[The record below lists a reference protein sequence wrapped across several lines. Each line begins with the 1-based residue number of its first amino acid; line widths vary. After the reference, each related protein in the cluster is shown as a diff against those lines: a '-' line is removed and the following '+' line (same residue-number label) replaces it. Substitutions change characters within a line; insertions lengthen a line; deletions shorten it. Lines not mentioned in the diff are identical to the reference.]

1 MEGWWE
7 IMKVKNKA
15 YIRSLAKNILNANKS
30 RRNILLLAIALTSIL
45 FTSLFSVALGLG
57 KSMETQTMKTI
68 GTISHGSFKDISD
81 EDVEILTHDK
91 DIKDFSVREKVGILD
106 DEKVMAELS
115 YMDKKGFE
123 WSLIE
128 KVKGKFP
135 EKENEVFLDIST
147 AKKLGYK
154 GEIGE
159 EIEVPF
165 KIEKAY
171 TGEVIEK
178 KSDKFI
184 ISGTFQNPIDSNVGV
199 GQIYLSK
206 AYVDKLSIP
215 KNNSDLEVMLNNS
228 FKIGDKLLKIA
239 ERNGYKV
246 ADNPGN
252 LSDKEIRIGVNFAYL
267 LSGDSSFDFKTF
279 LPFLAFLILVIV
291 AGYLII
297 NNIFKISVNEDI
309 KLLGL
314 LKTIGM
320 TKPQIKKLVHLES
333 LAVALPAIIV
343 GDIVGISIGKIILNK
358 IFANNEMLTDVKLSI
373 IVIILI
379 ILFSTAFTL
388 LTVFLSVMRPAR
400 YAAKVSPIDA
410 SRYNEIQIKKKYKSE
425 DISLGKLAR
434 RQVFS
439 NKFRFISIVL
449 SISLSA
455 VILNSVLTYTGNIDL
470 EKGISDVIATDYN
483 IASPKY
489 FRYMYSGSEDSI
501 KDNFIDE
508 IENQKGFKA
517 GGALYYYGYEYDYQ
531 DIKIE
536 DNKVAPIL
544 LGIDDYLIN
553 KQKFIDG
560 EFDKD
565 KWQTG
570 NYIIIGEY
578 GDKKSAF
585 KAGDKIKINVKN
597 KIKEVQVMG
606 KVEYNFSIG
615 LRYFPVIKEDV
626 NDESSPTLGLEYIY
640 MNPNEYKELTGDQSI
655 MSYGFDVEDSEKENF
670 DKLLK
675 SFENNPDFSYDS
687 RDLQIKSFKDFKN
700 LIEFVGYSLSIVLF
714 LISVLNFINIIAT
727 EILRNMVNLS
737 ILEAIGMT
745 KRNIKK
751 YLIKK
756 NLIYSISSLVFSF
769 IVMLLVDKFILIDFM
784 AETKWTSY
792 KFVIMPLILVNFVN
806 IIIGII
812 FTGGFYEKHSQN
824 SLVDR
829 IRSLE

>member
-1 MEGWWE
+1 
-7 IMKVKNKA
+7 
-15 YIRSLAKNILNANKS
+15 
-30 RRNILLLAIALTSIL
+30 
-45 FTSLFSVALGLG
+45 
-57 KSMETQTMKTI
+57 METQTMKTI
-68 GTISHGSFKDISD
+68 GTISHGSFKELSDKDIS
-81 EDVEILTHDK
+81 ILSKDK
-91 DIKDFSVREKVGILD
+91 DIKEFSIREKVGILD
-106 DEKVMAELS
+106 DEKISAELS
-115 YMDKKGFE
+115 YIDKNGFE

-135 EKENEVFLDIST
+135 EKENDVFIDLAT

-165 KIEKAY
+165 TIEKPY
-171 TGEVIEK
+171 TGEIIEK

-206 AYVDKLSIP
+206 AYVYKLSLP
-215 KNNSDLEVMLNNS
+215 KNNKDVEVMLKNS
-228 FKIGDKLLKIA
+228 FMIRDKLLKIA

-246 ADNPGN
+246 VDDPGN

-267 LSGDSSFDFKTF
+267 LSGDNSFDFKTF
-279 LPFLAFLILVIV
+279 LPFLSFLILVMV

-333 LAVALPAIIV
+333 LAASLPSIIV

-358 IFANNEMLTDVKLSI
+358 IFANNEMLTDVKLSPA
-373 IVIILI
+373 VIILI

-400 YAAKVSPIDA
+400 FASKISPIDA
-410 SRYNEIQIKKKYKSE
+410 SRYNEIEIKNKYKSE

-470 EKGISDVIATDYN
+470 EKGISDVIVTDYN

-489 FRYMYSGSEDSI
+489 FRYMYLGSEEGID
-501 KDNFIDE
+501 KKFIDE
-508 IENQKGFKA
+508 IENHKGFKG
-517 GGALYYYGYEYDYQ
+517 GGALYSSGYEYAYP

-536 DNKVAPIL
+536 DHKVAPIL

-560 EFDKD
+560 EFDKE

-570 NYIIIGEY
+570 NYVIIGEY

-597 KIKEVQVMG
+597 KVKEVQVMG
-606 KVEYNFSIG
+606 KVEYNFSNG
-615 LRYFPVIKEDV
+615 LRYFTVIKEDI
-626 NDESSPTLGLEYIY
+626 NDESSPTLSLEYIY
-640 MNPNEYKELTGDQSI
+640 MNPNEYKELTGDESI

-670 DKLLK
+670 DNLLK
-675 SFENNPDFSYDS
+675 TFENEPDFSYDS
-687 RDLQIKSFKDFKN
+687 RDLQIKSTMEFKS
-700 LIEFVGYSLSIVLF
+700 LIEFAGYSLSIVLF
-714 LISVLNFINIIAT
+714 LISVLNFINVIAT

-745 KRNIKK
+745 KKNIKK
-751 YLIKK
+751 YLVKK
-756 NLIYSISSLVFSF
+756 NLIYSLCGLIFSF
-769 IVMLLVDKFILIDFM
+769 LIMILVDKFILMDFM
-784 AETKWTSY
+784 EQTQWTSY
-792 KFVIMPLILVNFVN
+792 KFVILPLILVNSVN

-812 FTGGFYEKHSQN
+812 FTGRFYEKHSNN

>member
-15 YIRSLAKNILNANKS
+15 YIVRLSKNILNANKS

-68 GTISHGSFKDISD
+68 GTISHGSFKELSDKDIN
-81 EDVEILTHDK
+81 ILSKDK
-91 DIKDFSVREKVGILD
+91 DIKEFSIREKVGILD
-106 DEKVMAELS
+106 DEKISAELS
-115 YMDKKGFE
+115 YIDKNGYE

-128 KVKGKFP
+128 KVKGKLP
-135 EKENEVFLDIST
+135 EKEKEVFIDIAT

-159 EIEVPF
+159 EIEIPF
-165 KIEKAY
+165 NIEKPY
-171 TGEVIEK
+171 IGEIIEK
-178 KSDKFI
+178 RSDKFI

-206 AYVDKLSIP
+206 AYVDRLSLP
-215 KNNSDLEVMLNNS
+215 ENNKDLEVMLKNS
-228 FKIGDKLLKIA
+228 FMIRDKLLKIA
-239 ERNGYKV
+239 ERNGYRV

-252 LSDKEIRIGVNFAYL
+252 LSDKEIRIGVNFAYPF
-267 LSGDSSFDFKTF
+267 SGDNSFDFNTF
-279 LPFLAFLILVIV
+279 LPYLAFLILVIV

-333 LAVALPAIIV
+333 LAASIPSIIV
-343 GDIVGISIGKIILNK
+343 GDIVGISIGKVILNK
-358 IFANNEMLTDVKLSI
+358 IFANNEMLTDVKLSL

-410 SRYNEIQIKKKYKSE
+410 SRYNETTIKKKYKSE
-425 DISLGKLAR
+425 NISLGKLAR

-489 FRYMYSGSEDSI
+489 FRYMYLGSEEGI
-501 KDNFIDE
+501 DNKFIDE
-508 IENQKGFKA
+508 IENYKGFKG
-517 GGALYYYGYEYDYQ
+517 GGALYYYGYEYDYP

-553 KQKFIDG
+553 KQKFTEG
-560 EFDKD
+560 EFDKE
-565 KWQTG
+565 KWESG
-570 NYIIIGEY
+570 NYVIIGEY
-578 GDKKSAF
+578 GDKKSSF
-585 KAGDKIKINVKN
+585 KPGDKIKINVKN

-606 KVEYNFSIG
+606 KLEYNFSNG
-615 LRYFPVIKEDV
+615 LRYFPIIKEDI
-626 NDESSPTLGLEYIY
+626 NDQSSSTLGLEYIY
-640 MNPNEYKELTGDQSI
+640 MNPNEHNKLIGDKSI

-675 SFENNPDFSYDS
+675 SFENEPDFSYDS
-687 RDLQIKSFKDFKN
+687 RDLQIKSIMNFKN
-700 LIEFVGYSLSIVLF
+700 LIEFAGYSLSIVLF
-714 LISVLNFINIIAT
+714 LISVLNFINVIAT

-745 KRNIKK
+745 KKNIKK
-751 YLIKK
+751 YLVKK

-769 IVMLLVDKFILIDFM
+769 IVMLLVNKFILIDFM
-784 AETKWTSY
+784 EETKWTSY
-792 KFVIMPLILVNFVN
+792 KFVIMPLIIVNFVN

-812 FTGGFYEKHSQN
+812 FTGKFYEKHSQN

-829 IRSLE
+829 IKSLE

>member
-1 MEGWWE
+1 
-7 IMKVKNKA
+7 MKVKNKA
-15 YIRSLAKNILNANKS
+15 YIRMLAKNILNANKS

-68 GTISHGSFKDISD
+68 GTISHGSFKELS
-81 EDVEILTHDK
+81 DK
-91 DIKDFSVREKVGILD
+91 DINILSKDKYIKEFSIREKVGILD
-106 DEKVMAELS
+106 DEKISAELS
-115 YMDKKGFE
+115 YMDKNGYE

-135 EKENEVFLDIST
+135 EKENDAFIDLAT

-165 KIEKAY
+165 NIEKSY
-171 TGEVIEK
+171 KGEIIEK
-178 KSDKFI
+178 RSEKFI

-206 AYVDKLSIP
+206 AYVDKLSLP
-215 KNNSDLEVMLNNS
+215 ENNKDLEVMLKNS
-228 FKIGDKLLKIA
+228 FMIRDKLLKIA

-246 ADNPGN
+246 ADIPGN

-279 LPFLAFLILVIV
+279 LPFLAFLILVMV

-297 NNIFKISVNEDI
+297 NNIFKISVNEDV

-333 LAVALPAIIV
+333 LAVALPSIIV

-358 IFANNEMLTDVKLSI
+358 IFLSNEMLTDVRLSLM
-373 IVIILI
+373 VIILI

-388 LTVFLSVMRPAR
+388 ITVFLSVMRPAR
-400 YAAKVSPIDA
+400 FAAKVSPIDA
-410 SRYNEIQIKKKYKSE
+410 SRYNETTIKKKYKSE
-425 DISLGKLAR
+425 NISLGKLAR

-439 NKFRFISIVL
+439 NKFRFISIIL
-449 SISLSA
+449 SMSLSA

-489 FRYMYSGSEDSI
+489 FRYMYSGSEDGI
-501 KDNFIDE
+501 NEKYIGE
-508 IENQKGFKA
+508 IENHKGFKS
-517 GGALYYYGYEYDYQ
+517 GGALYAYGYEYTYP

-560 EFDKD
+560 EFDKE
-565 KWQTG
+565 KWLSG
-570 NYIIIGEY
+570 NYVIIGEY
-578 GDKKSAF
+578 EDKKSAF
-585 KAGDKIKINVKN
+585 KVGDKIKINVNSKV
-597 KIKEVQVMG
+597 KEVQVMG
-606 KVEYNFSIG
+606 KIEYNFSNG
-615 LRYFPVIKEDV
+615 LRYFPVIKEDI
-626 NDESSPTLGLEYIY
+626 NNESSPTLGLEYIY

-670 DKLLK
+670 DNLLK
-675 SFENNPDFSYDS
+675 TFENEPDFSYDS

-714 LISVLNFINIIAT
+714 LISVLNFINVIAT

-745 KRNIKK
+745 KQNIKK

-756 NLIYSISSLVFSF
+756 NLIYSISSLIFSF
-769 IVMLLVDKFILIDFM
+769 IVMLLVNKFILMDFM
-784 AETKWTSY
+784 EQTQWTSY
-792 KFVIMPLILVNFVN
+792 KFVIMPLILVNLVN
-806 IIIGII
+806 IIIGIL
-812 FTGGFYEKHSQN
+812 FTGRFYEKHSQN

>member
-1 MEGWWE
+1 
-7 IMKVKNKA
+7 MKVKNKA
-15 YIRSLAKNILNANKS
+15 YIRHLAKNILNANKS

-57 KSMETQTMKTI
+57 KSIETQTMKTI
-68 GTISHGSFKDISD
+68 GTISHGSFKELSDKDIN
-81 EDVEILTHDK
+81 ILSKDK
-91 DIKDFSVREKVGILD
+91 DIKEFSIREKVGILD

-135 EKENEVFLDIST
+135 EKENEVFIDTAT

-165 KIEKAY
+165 KIEKPY
-171 TGEVIEK
+171 TGEIIEK

-206 AYVDKLSIP
+206 AYVDKLSLP
-215 KNNSDLEVMLNNS
+215 ENNNDVEVMLKNS
-228 FKIGDKLLKIA
+228 FMIRDKLLKIA
-239 ERNGYKV
+239 DRNGYKV
-246 ADNPGN
+246 ADNPGV
-252 LSDKEIRIGVNFAYL
+252 LLDKEVRIGVNFAYL
-267 LSGDSSFDFKTF
+267 LSGDNSFDFNTF
-279 LPFLAFLILVIV
+279 LPYLAFLILVMV

-320 TKPQIKKLVHLES
+320 TKPQIKKLVHLQSIAAS
-333 LAVALPAIIV
+333 LPSIIV

-358 IFANNEMLTDVKLSI
+358 IFANNEMLTDVKLSLT
-373 IVIILI
+373 VIILI

-388 LTVFLSVMRPAR
+388 LTVFLSVMKPAR

-410 SRYNEIQIKKKYKSE
+410 SRYNETTIKKKYKSE
-425 DISLGKLAR
+425 NISLGKLAR

-439 NKFRFISIVL
+439 NKFRFISIIL
-449 SISLSA
+449 SMSLSA

-470 EKGISDVIATDYN
+470 EKGISDVISTDYN

-489 FRYMYSGSEDSI
+489 FRYMYLGSEEGID
-501 KDNFIDE
+501 KTFIDK

-517 GGALYYYGYEYDYQ
+517 GGALYYYGYEYAYPS
-531 DIKIE
+531 IKIE

-560 EFDKD
+560 EFDKN
-565 KWQTG
+565 KWKTG
-570 NYIIIGEY
+570 NYVIIGEY
-578 GDKKSAF
+578 GDKKSSF
-585 KAGDKIKINVKN
+585 KTGDKIKINVKN

-606 KVEYNFSIG
+606 KFEYNFSNG
-615 LRYFPVIKEDV
+615 LRYFPVIKENI
-626 NDESSPTLGLEYIY
+626 NDQSSPTLGLEYIY
-640 MNPNEYKELTGDQSI
+640 MNPNEYNKLTGDESI

-670 DKLLK
+670 DELLK
-675 SFENNPDFSYDS
+675 SFENDPGFSYDS
-687 RDLQIKSFKDFKN
+687 RELQIKSIMDFKN
-700 LIEFVGYSLSIVLF
+700 LIEFAGYSLSIVLF
-714 LISVLNFINIIAT
+714 LISVLNFINVIAT

-745 KRNIKK
+745 KKNIKK
-751 YLIKK
+751 YLVKK
-756 NLIYSISSLVFSF
+756 NLIYSLCGLVFSF
-769 IVMLLVDKFILIDFM
+769 IIILLVDKFILMDFM
-784 AETKWTSY
+784 AATKWTSY

-806 IIIGII
+806 IIIGIL
-812 FTGGFYEKHSQN
+812 FTGRFYEKHSQN

>member
-1 MEGWWE
+1 MN
-7 IMKVKNKA
+7 VNNKA
-15 YIRSLAKNILNANKS
+15 YIRRLAKSTLNANKS

-68 GTISHGSFKDISD
+68 GTISHGSFKELSDKDIS
-81 EDVEILTHDK
+81 ILSKDK
-91 DIKDFSVREKVGILD
+91 DIKEFSIREKVGILD
-106 DEKVMAELS
+106 DEKISAELS
-115 YMDKKGFE
+115 YMDKNGYE

-135 EKENEVFLDIST
+135 EKENDAFIDLAT

-159 EIEVPF
+159 EIEIPF
-165 KIEKAY
+165 KIEKPY
-171 TGEVIEK
+171 TGEIIEK

-184 ISGTFQNPIDSNVGV
+184 IYGTFQNPIDSNVGV

-206 AYVDKLSIP
+206 AYVDKLSLP
-215 KNNSDLEVMLNNS
+215 ENNNDVEVMLKNS
-228 FKIGDKLLKIA
+228 FMIRNKLLKIA

-246 ADNPGN
+246 VDDPGN
-252 LSDKEIRIGVNFAYL
+252 LSDKEIRIGVNFAYIF
-267 LSGDSSFDFKTF
+267 SGDSSFDFKTF

-343 GDIVGISIGKIILNK
+343 GDIVGISIGKVILNK
-358 IFANNEMLTDVKLSI
+358 IFANNEMLTDVKLSLM
-373 IVIILI
+373 VIILI

-410 SRYNEIQIKKKYKSE
+410 SRYNETTIKKKYKSE

-470 EKGISDVIATDYN
+470 EKGISDVIVTDYN

-489 FRYMYSGSEDSI
+489 FRYMYSGSEDGI

-517 GGALYYYGYEYDYQ
+517 GGALYYYGYEYSYP

-565 KWQTG
+565 KWKTG

-578 GDKKSAF
+578 GDKKSSF
-585 KAGDKIKINVKN
+585 KSGDKINIKVNN
-597 KIKEVQVMG
+597 KVKEVQVMG
-606 KVEYNFSIG
+606 KVEYNFSNG
-615 LRYFPVIKEDV
+615 LRYFPVIKEDI
-626 NDESSPTLGLEYIY
+626 NDESSPTLSLEYIY
-640 MNPNEYKELTGDQSI
+640 MKPNEYKELTGDKSI

-670 DKLLK
+670 DNLLK
-675 SFENNPDFSYDS
+675 TFENEPDFSYDS
-687 RDLQIKSFKDFKN
+687 RDLQIKSTMEFKS
-700 LIEFVGYSLSIVLF
+700 LIEFSGYSLSIVLF
-714 LISVLNFINIIAT
+714 LISVLNFINVIAT

-745 KRNIKK
+745 KKNIKK
-751 YLIKK
+751 YLVKK
-756 NLIYSISSLVFSF
+756 NLIYSLCGLIFSF
-769 IVMLLVDKFILIDFM
+769 LIMLLVDKFILMDFM
-784 AETKWTSY
+784 EQTQWTSY
-792 KFVIMPLILVNFVN
+792 KFVILPLILVNSVN

-812 FTGGFYEKHSQN
+812 FTGRFYEKHSNN

>member
-1 MEGWWE
+1 
-7 IMKVKNKA
+7 MKVKNRA
-15 YIRSLAKNILNANKS
+15 YIKRLAKNILNANKS

-57 KSMETQTMKTI
+57 KSMETQTMKTV
-68 GTISHGSFKDISD
+68 GSISHGSFKELSD

-91 DIKDFSVREKVGILD
+91 DIKDFSVRKKVGILD
-106 DEKVMAELS
+106 DEKISAELS

-135 EKENEVFLDIST
+135 EKENDVFIDLAT

-165 KIEKAY
+165 TIEKPY
-171 TGEVIEK
+171 TGEIIKK
-178 KSDKFI
+178 KSEKFI

-206 AYVDKLSIP
+206 AYVDKLSLP
-215 KNNSDLEVMLNNS
+215 ENNKDLEVMLKNS
-228 FKIGDKLLKIA
+228 FMIRDKLLKIA
-239 ERNGYKV
+239 EKNGYKV
-246 ADNPGN
+246 VNDPGN
-252 LSDKEIRIGVNFAYL
+252 LSDKEIRTGVNFAYL

-279 LPFLAFLILVIV
+279 LPFLAFLILVMV

-320 TKPQIKKLVHLES
+320 TKPQIKRLIHLES
-333 LAVALPAIIV
+333 LAVALPSIII

-358 IFANNEMLTDVKLSI
+358 IFANNEMLTDVKLSLT
-373 IVIILI
+373 VIILI
-379 ILFSTAFTL
+379 ILFSTVFTL

-410 SRYNEIQIKKKYKSE
+410 SRYNETTIKKKYKSE
-425 DISLGKLAR
+425 NISLGKLAR
-434 RQVFS
+434 RQIFS

-449 SISLSA
+449 SMSLSA

-470 EKGISDVIATDYN
+470 EKGISDVISTDYN

-489 FRYMYSGSEDSI
+489 FRYMYLCSEEGID
-501 KDNFIDE
+501 KKFIDE
-508 IENQKGFKA
+508 IENHKGYKS
-517 GGALYYYGYEYDYQ
+517 GGALYSSGYEHTYPE
-531 DIKIE
+531 IKIE
-536 DNKVAPIL
+536 DNKVAPL
-544 LGIDDYLIN
+544 LFGMDDYLIN

-560 EFDKD
+560 DFDKE

-570 NYIIIGEY
+570 NYIIIGEH

-585 KAGDKIKINVKN
+585 KTGDKIKINVKN
-597 KIKEVQVMG
+597 KVKEVQVMG
-606 KVEYNFSIG
+606 KIDYNFSNG
-615 LRYFPVIKEDV
+615 LRYFLVVKEDI
-626 NDESSPTLGLEYIY
+626 NDESSPTLSLEYIY
-640 MNPNEYKELTGDQSI
+640 MKPNEYEELTGDKSI

-675 SFENNPDFSYDS
+675 TFENEPGFSYDS
-687 RDLQIKSFKDFKN
+687 RDLQIKSTMEFKN
-700 LIEFVGYSLSIVLF
+700 LIEFAGYSLSIVLF
-714 LISVLNFINIIAT
+714 LISVLNFINVIAT

-737 ILEAIGMT
+737 ILEAIGMR
-745 KRNIKK
+745 KKNIKI
-751 YLIKK
+751 YLVKK
-756 NLIYSISSLVFSF
+756 NLIYSFCGLVCSF
-769 IVMLLVDKFILIDFM
+769 IIMLLVDQYILIDFM
-784 AETKWTSY
+784 EQTKWTSFR
-792 KFVIMPLILVNFVN
+792 FVIRPLILVNFAN

-812 FTGGFYEKHSQN
+812 FTCKFYEKHSQN
-824 SLVDR
+824 SLVGR
-829 IRSLE
+829 IKSLE

>member
-1 MEGWWE
+1 
-7 IMKVKNKA
+7 MKVKNKA
-15 YIRSLAKNILNANKS
+15 YIRHLAKNILNANKS

-68 GTISHGSFKDISD
+68 GTISHGSFKELSD

-91 DIKDFSVREKVGILD
+91 DIKDFSVREKIGILD
-106 DEKVMAELS
+106 DEKISAELS

-128 KVKGKFP
+128 KVRGKFP
-135 EKENEVFLDIST
+135 EKENDVFIDLAT

-159 EIEVPF
+159 EIEIPYS
-165 KIEKAY
+165 IEKPY
-171 TGEVIEK
+171 TGEIIEK

-206 AYVDKLSIP
+206 AYVDKLLLP
-215 KNNSDLEVMLNNS
+215 ENNNDVEVMLKNS
-228 FKIGDKLLKIA
+228 FMIRNKLLKIA

-246 ADNPGN
+246 VDDPGN

-279 LPFLAFLILVIV
+279 LPFLSFLILVIV

-320 TKPQIKKLVHLES
+320 TKPQIKRLIHLES
-333 LAVALPAIIV
+333 LAASLPSIIV

-358 IFANNEMLTDVKLSI
+358 IFANNEMLTDVKLSLM
-373 IVIILI
+373 VIILI
-379 ILFSTAFTL
+379 IVFSTAFTL

-410 SRYNEIQIKKKYKSE
+410 SRYNEIQIKNKYKSE

-470 EKGISDVIATDYN
+470 EKGISDVIVTDYN

-489 FRYMYSGSEDSI
+489 FRYMYLDSEYGID
-501 KDNFIDE
+501 KKYIDE
-508 IENQKGFKA
+508 IEKHKGYKS
-517 GGALYYYGYEYDYQ
+517 GGALYSSGYEHTYPK
-531 DIKIE
+531 IKIE
-536 DNKVAPIL
+536 DNKVAPL
-544 LGIDDYLIN
+544 LFGMDDYLIN

-560 EFDKD
+560 DFDKE

-570 NYIIIGEY
+570 NYVIIGEY

-585 KAGDKIKINVKN
+585 KAGDKIKINVNN
-597 KIKEVQVMG
+597 KVKEVQVMG
-606 KVEYNFSIG
+606 KVEYNFSNG
-615 LRYFPVIKEDV
+615 LRYFPVIKEDI
-626 NDESSPTLGLEYIY
+626 NDESSPTLSLEYIY

-655 MSYGFDVEDSEKENF
+655 MSYGFDVDDSGKENF
-670 DKLLK
+670 DNLLK
-675 SFENNPDFSYDS
+675 TFENEPDFSYDS
-687 RDLQIKSFKDFKN
+687 RDLQIKSTMEFKN
-700 LIEFVGYSLSIVLF
+700 LIEFAGYSLSIVLF
-714 LISVLNFINIIAT
+714 LISVLNFINVIAT

-745 KRNIKK
+745 KKNIKK
-751 YLIKK
+751 YLVKK
-756 NLIYSISSLVFSF
+756 SLIYSLCGLVFSF
-769 IVMLLVDKFILIDFM
+769 IIMLLVDKFILLDFM
-784 AETKWTSY
+784 EQTKWTSY
-792 KFVIMPLILVNFVN
+792 KFVIMPLIIVNLVN

-812 FTGGFYEKHSQN
+812 FTGRFYEKHSQN

>member
-1 MEGWWE
+1 
-7 IMKVKNKA
+7 MKVKNKA
-15 YIRSLAKNILNANKS
+15 YIRRLSKNILNANKS

-68 GTISHGSFKDISD
+68 GTISHGSFKELSD

-106 DEKVMAELS
+106 DEKISAELS

-135 EKENEVFLDIST
+135 EKENDVFIDLAT

-165 KIEKAY
+165 TIEKPY
-171 TGEVIEK
+171 TGEIIK
-178 KSDKFI
+178 KRSEKFI

-206 AYVDKLSIP
+206 AYVDKLSLP
-215 KNNSDLEVMLNNS
+215 ENNNDVEVMLKNS
-228 FKIGDKLLKIA
+228 FMIRDKLLKIA

-246 ADNPGN
+246 VEDPGN
-252 LSDKEIRIGVNFAYL
+252 LSDKEIRIGVNFAYIF
-267 LSGDSSFDFKTF
+267 SGDSSFDFKTF
-279 LPFLAFLILVIV
+279 LPFLAFLILVMV

-320 TKPQIKKLVHLES
+320 TKPQIKSLIHLES
-333 LAVALPAIIV
+333 LAVALPSIII
-343 GDIVGISIGKIILNK
+343 GDIIGISIGKIILNK
-358 IFANNEMLTDVKLSI
+358 IFANNEMLTDVKLSLA
-373 IVIILI
+373 VIIII

-410 SRYNEIQIKKKYKSE
+410 SRYNENKIKKKYKSE

-470 EKGISDVIATDYN
+470 EKGISDVIVTDYN

-489 FRYMYSGSEDSI
+489 FRYMYSGSENGI

-517 GGALYYYGYEYDYQ
+517 GGALYSYGYEYSFPS
-531 DIKIE
+531 IKIE

-560 EFDKD
+560 EFDKE

-570 NYIIIGEY
+570 NYIIVGEY
-578 GDKKSAF
+578 ANKKSAF
-585 KAGDKIKINVKN
+585 KSGDKINIKVNN
-597 KIKEVQVMG
+597 KVKEVQVMG
-606 KVEYNFSIG
+606 KVEYNFSNG
-615 LRYFPVIKEDV
+615 LRYFPVIKEDIK
-626 NDESSPTLGLEYIY
+626 DESSPTLGLEYIY
-640 MNPNEYKELTGDQSI
+640 MNPNEYNKLTGDKSI

-675 SFENNPDFSYDS
+675 TFENEPDFSYDS
-687 RDLQIKSFKDFKN
+687 RDLQIKSTMEFKN
-700 LIEFVGYSLSIVLF
+700 LIEFAGYSLSIVLF
-714 LISVLNFINIIAT
+714 LISVLNFINVIAT

-745 KRNIKK
+745 KKNIKK
-751 YLIKK
+751 YLVKK
-756 NLIYSISSLVFSF
+756 NLIYSLCGLVFSF
-769 IVMLLVDKFILIDFM
+769 IIMLLVDKFILIGFM
-784 AETKWTSY
+784 EQTQWTSY
-792 KFVIMPLILVNFVN
+792 KFVILPLILVNFVN

-812 FTGGFYEKHSQN
+812 FTGRFYEKHSKN

>member
-1 MEGWWE
+1 
-7 IMKVKNKA
+7 MKVKNKA
-15 YIRSLAKNILNANKS
+15 YIRRLAKSILNANKS

-68 GTISHGSFKDISD
+68 GTISHGSFKELSDKDIS
-81 EDVEILTHDK
+81 ILSKDK
-91 DIKDFSVREKVGILD
+91 DIKEFSIREKVGILD
-106 DEKVMAELS
+106 DEKISAELS
-115 YMDKKGFE
+115 YIDNNGFE

-135 EKENEVFLDIST
+135 EKENDVFIDLAT

-165 KIEKAY
+165 TIEKPY
-171 TGEVIEK
+171 TGEIIEK

-184 ISGTFQNPIDSNVGV
+184 ISGTFQSPIDSNVGV

-206 AYVDKLSIP
+206 AYVDKLSLP
-215 KNNSDLEVMLNNS
+215 ENNNDVEVMLKNS
-228 FKIGDKLLKIA
+228 FMIRNKLLKIA

-252 LSDKEIRIGVNFAYL
+252 LSGNEIRIGVNFAYL
-267 LSGDSSFDFKTF
+267 FSGDSSVDFNTF
-279 LPFLAFLILVIV
+279 LPYLAFLILVMV

-358 IFANNEMLTDVKLSI
+358 IFANNEMLTDVKLSLA
-373 IVIILI
+373 VIILI

-410 SRYNEIQIKKKYKSE
+410 SRYNETTIKKKYKSE
-425 DISLGKLAR
+425 NISLGKLAR

-455 VILNSVLTYTGNIDL
+455 VILNSVLTYTSNIDL
-470 EKGISDVIATDYN
+470 EKGISDVIVTDYN

-489 FRYMYSGSEDSI
+489 FRYMYSGSEDGI

-517 GGALYYYGYEYDYQ
+517 GGALYYYGYEYAYP

-553 KQKFIDG
+553 KEKFIEG
-560 EFDKD
+560 EFNKD
-565 KWQTG
+565 KWNNG
-570 NYIIIGEY
+570 SYAIVGEDS
-578 GDKKSAF
+578 DKKSSF
-585 KAGDKIKINVKN
+585 KASDKIKINVKN
-597 KIKEVQVMG
+597 RVKEVQVMG
-606 KVEYNFSIG
+606 KINYNFSDG
-615 LRYFPVIKEDV
+615 LRYYPIIQENQF
-626 NDESSPTLGLEYIY
+626 DESSPELDLEYFY
-640 MNPNEYKELTGDQSI
+640 LNPNLYKELTGDKSI

-700 LIEFVGYSLSIVLF
+700 LLEFVGYSLSIVLF
-714 LISVLNFINIIAT
+714 LISVLNFINVIAT

-745 KRNIKK
+745 KKNIKK
-751 YLIKK
+751 YLVKK
-756 NLIYSISSLVFSF
+756 NLIYSLCGLVFSF
-769 IVMLLVDKFILIDFM
+769 IIMLLVDKYILIDFM
-784 AETKWTSY
+784 EQTKWTSY

-812 FTGGFYEKHSQN
+812 FTGRFYEKHSQN
-824 SLVDR
+824 SVVDR
-829 IRSLE
+829 IRNID

>member
-1 MEGWWE
+1 
-7 IMKVKNKA
+7 MKVKNRA
-15 YIRSLAKNILNANKS
+15 YIRRLAKNILNANKS

-57 KSMETQTMKTI
+57 KSMERQTMKTI
-68 GTISHGSFKDISD
+68 GTISHGSFKDICD
-81 EDVEILTHDK
+81 EDVKILTHDK

-128 KVKGKFP
+128 KVKGDFP
-135 EKENEVFLDIST
+135 EKEKEVFLDIST

-171 TGEVIEK
+171 TGEIIEK

-206 AYVDKLSIP
+206 AYVDKLSLP
-215 KNNSDLEVMLNNS
+215 ENNKDLEVMLKNS
-228 FKIGDKLLKIA
+228 FMIRDKLIKIA

-246 ADNPGN
+246 VDDSGN

-320 TKPQIKKLVHLES
+320 TKTQIKRLIHLES
-333 LAVALPAIIV
+333 LAVALPSIII

-358 IFANNEMLTDVKLSI
+358 IFVSNEMLTDVKLSLT
-373 IVIILI
+373 VMVLI

-410 SRYNEIQIKKKYKSE
+410 SRYNEIEIKKKYKSE
-425 DISLGKLAR
+425 NISLGKLAR

-439 NKFRFISIVL
+439 NKFRFISIIL
-449 SISLSA
+449 SMSLYA
-455 VILNSVLTYTGNIDL
+455 VILNSVLTYTGNINL
-470 EKGISDVIATDYN
+470 EKGISDIIVTDYN

-489 FRYMYSGSEDSI
+489 FRYMYLGSEERTNE
-501 KDNFIDE
+501 KFIDE
-508 IENQKGFKA
+508 IEHYKGFKG
-517 GGALYYYGYEYDYQ
+517 GGALYYYGYEYDYP

-536 DNKVAPIL
+536 DHKVDPIL
-544 LGIDDYLIN
+544 FGIDDYLIS

-560 EFDKD
+560 DFDKE

-570 NYIIIGEY
+570 NYVIIGEY
-578 GDKKSAF
+578 GDKKSEF
-585 KAGDKIKINVKN
+585 KTGDKIKINVKN
-597 KIKEVQVMG
+597 KVKEVQVMG
-606 KVEYNFSIG
+606 KVDYNFSNG
-615 LRYFPVIKEDV
+615 LRYFPVVKEDI

-640 MNPNEYKELTGDQSI
+640 MNPNEYKELTGDKSI
-655 MSYGFDVEDSEKENF
+655 MSYGFDVADSEKENF

-675 SFENNPDFSYDS
+675 TFENEPDFSYDS
-687 RDLQIKSFKDFKN
+687 RDLQIKSTIEFKN
-700 LIEFVGYSLSIVLF
+700 LIEFAGYSLSIVLF
-714 LISVLNFINIIAT
+714 LISVLNFVNVIAT

-745 KRNIKK
+745 KKNIKK
-751 YLIKK
+751 YLVKK
-756 NLIYSISSLVFSF
+756 NLIYSFCGLVFSLL
-769 IVMLLVDKFILIDFM
+769 IMLLVDKFILIDFM
-784 AETKWTSY
+784 KETQWTSY
-792 KFVIMPLILVNFVN
+792 KFVILPLILVNIVN

-812 FTGGFYEKHSQN
+812 FTGRFYEKHSQN

>member
-1 MEGWWE
+1 
-7 IMKVKNKA
+7 MKVKNKA
-15 YIRSLAKNILNANKS
+15 YIVRLSKNILNANKS

-57 KSMETQTMKTI
+57 KSMETQTMKTV
-68 GTISHGSFKDISD
+68 GTISHGSFKELSDKDIN
-81 EDVEILTHDK
+81 ILSKDK
-91 DIKDFSVREKVGILD
+91 DIKEFSVREKVGILD

-135 EKENEVFLDIST
+135 EKENQVFIDIAT

-159 EIEVPF
+159 KIEVPF

-171 TGEVIEK
+171 TGEIIEK

-206 AYVDKLSIP
+206 AYVDKLSLP
-215 KNNSDLEVMLNNS
+215 ENNKDLEVMLKNS
-228 FKIGDKLLKIA
+228 FMIRDKLLKIA

-246 ADNPGN
+246 VDDPGN
-252 LSDKEIRIGVNFAYL
+252 LSDKEIRIGVNFAYIF
-267 LSGDSSFDFKTF
+267 SGDGSFDFKTF
-279 LPFLAFLILVIV
+279 LPFLAFLILVMV

-320 TKPQIKKLVHLES
+320 TKPQIKKLIHLES
-333 LAVALPAIIV
+333 LAVALPSIIV
-343 GDIVGISIGKIILNK
+343 GDIVGITIGKVILNK
-358 IFANNEMLTDVKLSI
+358 IFANNEMLTDVKLSLM
-373 IVIILI
+373 VIILI

-400 YAAKVSPIDA
+400 FAAKVSPIDA
-410 SRYNEIQIKKKYKSE
+410 SRYNETTIKKKYKSE
-425 DISLGKLAR
+425 NISLSKLAR

-449 SISLSA
+449 SMSLSA
-455 VILNSVLTYTGNIDL
+455 VILNSVLTYTSNIDL
-470 EKGISDVIATDYN
+470 EKGISDVIVTDYN

-489 FRYMYSGSEDSI
+489 FRYMYSGSEDGI
-501 KDNFIDE
+501 NEKYIGE
-508 IENQKGFKA
+508 IENHKGFKS
-517 GGALYYYGYEYDYQ
+517 GGSLYSYGYEYTYP

-544 LGIDDYLIN
+544 FGIDDYLIN
-553 KQKFIDG
+553 KYKITDG
-560 EFDKD
+560 EFDKE
-565 KWQTG
+565 KWKTG
-570 NYIIIGEY
+570 NYVIIGEY

-585 KAGDKIKINVKN
+585 KTGYKIKINLKN
-597 KIKEVQVMG
+597 MVKEVQVMG
-606 KVEYNFSIG
+606 KIEYNFSNG
-615 LRYFPVIKEDV
+615 LRYFPVIKEDI
-626 NDESSPTLGLEYIY
+626 NDESSPTLGLEYVY
-640 MNPNEYKELTGDQSI
+640 MNPTEYNKLTGDKSI

-675 SFENNPDFSYDS
+675 SFENEPDFSYDS
-687 RDLQIKSFKDFKN
+687 RELQIKSIMEFKN
-700 LIEFVGYSLSIVLF
+700 LIEFAGYSLSIVLF
-714 LISVLNFINIIAT
+714 LISVLNFINVIAT
-727 EILRNMVNLS
+727 EILKNMVNLS

-745 KRNIKK
+745 KNNIKK
-751 YLIKK
+751 YLVKK

-769 IVMLLVDKFILIDFM
+769 IVMLLVNKFILIDFM
-784 AETKWTSY
+784 EQTQWTSY
-792 KFVIMPLILVNFVN
+792 KFVIMPLIIVNFVN

-812 FTGGFYEKHSQN
+812 FTGKFYEKHSQT

>member
-1 MEGWWE
+1 MESWWK

-15 YIRSLAKNILNANKS
+15 YIRHLAKNILNANKS

-68 GTISHGSFKDISD
+68 GTISHGSFKELSD

-135 EKENEVFLDIST
+135 EKENQVFIDIAT

-171 TGEVIEK
+171 TGEIIEK

-206 AYVDKLSIP
+206 AYVDKLSLP
-215 KNNSDLEVMLNNS
+215 ENNKDLEVMLKNS
-228 FKIGDKLLKIA
+228 FMIRDNLLKIA
-239 ERNGYKV
+239 ERNSYKV
-246 ADNPGN
+246 VDNPGN

-279 LPFLAFLILVIV
+279 LPFLAFLILVMV

-320 TKPQIKKLVHLES
+320 TKPQIKRLIHLES
-333 LAVALPAIIV
+333 LAVALPSIII
-343 GDIVGISIGKIILNK
+343 GDIIGISIGKIILNK
-358 IFANNEMLTDVKLSI
+358 IFASNEMLTDVKLSLT
-373 IVIILI
+373 VMVLI

-410 SRYNEIQIKKKYKSE
+410 SRYNETTIKKKYKS
-425 DISLGKLAR
+425 DNISLGKLAR

-470 EKGISDVIATDYN
+470 EKGISDLIATDYN

-489 FRYMYSGSEDSI
+489 FRYMYSGRDDEID
-501 KDNFIDE
+501 KEFIDK
-508 IENQKGFKA
+508 IENQNGFIG
-517 GGALYYYGYEYDYQ
+517 GGALYSYGYEYYYP

-536 DNKVAPIL
+536 DKKVAPFL
-544 LGIDDYLIN
+544 FGMDDYLIN

-560 EFDKD
+560 EFDKE
-565 KWQTG
+565 KWKTG
-570 NYIIIGEY
+570 NYVFIGEY
-578 GDKKSAF
+578 EDKKSAF
-585 KAGDKIKINVKN
+585 KLSDKIKINLKN

-606 KVEYNFSIG
+606 KIEYNFSNG
-615 LRYFPVIKEDV
+615 FRYFPAIKEDI
-626 NDESSPTLGLEYIY
+626 NDKSSPTLDLEYIY
-640 MNPNEYKELTGDQSI
+640 INPNEYKELTENKSI
-655 MSYGFDVEDSEKENF
+655 MSYGFDVEDSKKENF
-670 DKLLK
+670 NELLK
-675 SFENNPDFSYDS
+675 SFENDPGFSYDS
-687 RDLQIKSFKDFKN
+687 RDIQIKSTMEFKS
-700 LIEFVGYSLSIVLF
+700 LIEFADIVCL
-714 LISVLNFINIIAT
+714 
-727 EILRNMVNLS
+727 
-737 ILEAIGMT
+737 
-745 KRNIKK
+745 
-751 YLIKK
+751 
-756 NLIYSISSLVFSF
+756 
-769 IVMLLVDKFILIDFM
+769 
-784 AETKWTSY
+784 
-792 KFVIMPLILVNFVN
+792 
-806 IIIGII
+806 
-812 FTGGFYEKHSQN
+812 
-824 SLVDR
+824 
-829 IRSLE
+829 

>member
-1 MEGWWE
+1 MESWWK

-15 YIRSLAKNILNANKS
+15 YIRHLAKNILNANKS

-68 GTISHGSFKDISD
+68 GTISHGSFKELSD

-106 DEKVMAELS
+106 DEKISAELS

-135 EKENEVFLDIST
+135 EKENDVFIDLAT

-159 EIEVPF
+159 EIEIPYS
-165 KIEKAY
+165 IEKPY
-171 TGEVIEK
+171 TGEIIEK

-206 AYVDKLSIP
+206 AYVDKLLLP
-215 KNNSDLEVMLNNS
+215 DTNNDMEVMLKNS
-228 FKIGDKLLKIA
+228 FMIKDKLLKIA

-246 ADNPGN
+246 ADSPGN
-252 LSDKEIRIGVNFAYL
+252 LSDKEIRIGVNFAYI
-267 LSGDSSFDFKTF
+267 LSRGDNADFLIF
-279 LPFLAFLILVIV
+279 LPALLLLILVMT
-291 AGYLII
+291 AGFLII

-309 KLLGL
+309 NLIGL

-320 TKPQIKKLVHLES
+320 TKVQVKKLVHLES
-333 LAVALPAIIV
+333 FIVSIPSIIIGNAI
-343 GDIVGISIGKIILNK
+343 GISIGKIILNK
-358 IFANNEMLTDVKLSI
+358 IFSTNVMLANINLSLAL
-373 IVIILI
+373 ILLV
-379 ILFSTAFTL
+379 ILFSTIFTL
-388 LTVFLSVMRPAR
+388 LTVFLSVMSPAK
-400 YAAKVSPIDA
+400 YAAKISPIDA
-410 SRYNEIQIKKKYKSE
+410 SKYNETQVKKKYKSNS
-425 DISLGKLAR
+425 ISLGKLAK

-439 NKFRFISIVL
+439 NKFRFVSIVL
-449 SISLSA
+449 SMSLSA
-455 VILNSVLTYTGNIDL
+455 VILNSVLTYTSNIDL
-470 EKGISDVIATDYN
+470 EKGISDVIVTDYN

-489 FRYMYSGSEDSI
+489 FRYMYSGSEDGI
-501 KDNFIDE
+501 NEKYIGE
-508 IENQKGFKA
+508 IENHKGFKS
-517 GGALYYYGYEYDYQ
+517 GGALYSYGYEYTYPV
-531 DIKIE
+531 IKID

-553 KQKFIDG
+553 KQKIIDG
-560 EFDKD
+560 EFDKE
-565 KWQTG
+565 KWNNG
-570 NYIIIGEY
+570 SYAIIGEDS
-578 GDKKSAF
+578 DKKSLF
-585 KAGDKIKINVKN
+585 KAGDKIKIKVNN
-597 KIKEVQVMG
+597 TIKEVQIMG
-606 KVEYNFSIG
+606 KINYNFSDG
-615 LRYFPVIKEDV
+615 LRYYPIILENQF
-626 NDESSPTLGLEYIY
+626 DESSPELDLEYFY
-640 MNPNEYKELTGDQSI
+640 LNPNLYKELTGDNSI
-655 MSYGFDVEDSEKENF
+655 MSYGFDVEDNEKENF

-687 RDLQIKSFKDFKN
+687 RNLQIKSFKDFKD

-714 LISVLNFINIIAT
+714 LISVLNFINVIAT

-745 KRNIKK
+745 KKNIKK
-751 YLIKK
+751 YLVKK
-756 NLIYSISSLVFSF
+756 NLIYSLCGLVFSF
-769 IVMLLVDKFILIDFM
+769 IIMLLVDKYILIGFM
-784 AETKWTSY
+784 EQTKWTSY
-792 KFVIMPLILVNFVN
+792 KFVIIPLILVNFVN

-812 FTGGFYEKHSQN
+812 FTGKFYEKHSQN

>member
-1 MEGWWE
+1 
-7 IMKVKNKA
+7 MKVKNKA
-15 YIRSLAKNILNANKS
+15 YIRHLAKNILNANKS

-57 KSMETQTMKTI
+57 KSIETQTMKTI
-68 GTISHGSFKDISD
+68 GTISHGSFKELSDKDIN
-81 EDVEILTHDK
+81 ILSKDK
-91 DIKDFSVREKVGILD
+91 DIKEFSIREKVGILD

-135 EKENEVFLDIST
+135 EKENEVFIDTAT

-165 KIEKAY
+165 KIEKPY
-171 TGEVIEK
+171 TGEIIEK

-206 AYVDKLSIP
+206 AYVDKLSLP
-215 KNNSDLEVMLNNS
+215 ENNNDVEVMLKNS
-228 FKIGDKLLKIA
+228 FMIRDKLLKIA
-239 ERNGYKV
+239 DRNGYKV
-246 ADNPGN
+246 ADNPGV
-252 LSDKEIRIGVNFAYL
+252 LLDKEVRIGVNFAYL
-267 LSGDSSFDFKTF
+267 LSGDNSFDFNTF
-279 LPFLAFLILVIV
+279 LPYLAFLILVMV

-320 TKPQIKKLVHLES
+320 TKPQIKKLVHLQSIAAS
-333 LAVALPAIIV
+333 LPSIIV

-358 IFANNEMLTDVKLSI
+358 IFANNEMLTDVKLSLT
-373 IVIILI
+373 VIILI

-388 LTVFLSVMRPAR
+388 LTVFLSVMKPAR

-410 SRYNEIQIKKKYKSE
+410 SRYNETTIKKKYKSE

-439 NKFRFISIVL
+439 NKFRFISIIL
-449 SISLSA
+449 SMSLSA

-470 EKGISDVIATDYN
+470 EKGISDVIVTDYN

-489 FRYMYSGSEDSI
+489 FRYMYSGSEDGI

-517 GGALYYYGYEYDYQ
+517 GGALYYYGYEYSYP

-553 KQKFIDG
+553 KQKIIDG
-560 EFDKD
+560 EFDKE
-565 KWQTG
+565 KWKTG
-570 NYIIIGEY
+570 NYVIIGEKIKNNSDY
-578 GDKKSAF
+578 KT
-585 KAGDKIKINVKN
+585 GDKIKINVK
-597 KIKEVQVMG
+597 KRVKEVQVMG
-606 KVEYNFSIG
+606 KINYNFSDG
-615 LRYFPVIKEDV
+615 LRYYPIIQENQF
-626 NDESSPTLGLEYIY
+626 DESSPELDLEYFY
-640 MNPNEYKELTGDQSI
+640 LNPNLYKELTGDNSI
-655 MSYGFDVEDSEKENF
+655 MSYGFDVEDSEKEIF
-670 DKLLK
+670 DNLLK

-700 LIEFVGYSLSIVLF
+700 LLEFVGYSLSIVLF
-714 LISVLNFINIIAT
+714 LISVLNFINVIAT

-745 KRNIKK
+745 KKNIKK
-751 YLIKK
+751 YLVKK
-756 NLIYSISSLVFSF
+756 NLIYSLCGLVFSF
-769 IVMLLVDKFILIDFM
+769 IIMLLVDKFILIDFM
-784 AETKWTSY
+784 EQTQWTSY

-812 FTGGFYEKHSQN
+812 FTGRFYEKHSHN

-829 IRSLE
+829 IRNLE

>member
-1 MEGWWE
+1 
-7 IMKVKNKA
+7 MKVKNKA
-15 YIRSLAKNILNANKS
+15 YIRHLAKNILNANKS

-57 KSMETQTMKTI
+57 KSMETQTMKTV
-68 GTISHGSFKDISD
+68 GTISHGSFKDICD
-81 EDVEILTHDK
+81 EDVKILTHDK

-171 TGEVIEK
+171 TGEIIEK
-178 KSDKFI
+178 KSHKFI

-215 KNNSDLEVMLNNS
+215 KSNNDAEVMLKNS
-228 FKIGDKLLKIA
+228 FMIRDKLLKIA

-246 ADNPGN
+246 VEDPGN
-252 LSDKEIRIGVNFAYL
+252 LSEKEIRIGVNFAYL
-267 LSGDSSFDFKTF
+267 LSGDSSFDFNTF
-279 LPFLAFLILVIV
+279 LPYLAFLILVMV

-333 LAVALPAIIV
+333 LAASLPSIIV
-343 GDIVGISIGKIILNK
+343 GDLVGISIGKIILNK
-358 IFANNEMLTDVKLSI
+358 IFVSNEMLTDVKLSPA
-373 IVIILI
+373 VIILI

-388 LTVFLSVMRPAR
+388 LTVFISVMKPAR

-410 SRYNEIQIKKKYKSE
+410 SRYNETTIKKKYKSE
-425 DISLGKLAR
+425 NISLGKLSR

-470 EKGISDVIATDYN
+470 EKGISDVIVTDYN

-489 FRYMYSGSEDSI
+489 FRYMYSGSEDGI
-501 KDNFIDE
+501 NEKYIGE
-508 IENQKGFKA
+508 IENYKGFKS
-517 GGALYYYGYEYDYQ
+517 GGALYSYGYEYTYP

-560 EFDKD
+560 EFDKE
-565 KWQTG
+565 KWKTG
-570 NYIIIGEY
+570 NYVIIGEKIRNDSDY
-578 GDKKSAF
+578 KI
-585 KAGDKIKINVKN
+585 GDKIRINVNN

-606 KVEYNFSIG
+606 KVEYNFSNG
-615 LRYFPVIKEDV
+615 LRYFPVVKEDK
-626 NDESSPTLGLEYIY
+626 NNELSPTLGLEYIY
-640 MNPNEYKELTGDQSI
+640 MNPNEYKELIGDKSI

-714 LISVLNFINIIAT
+714 LISVLNFINVIAT

-745 KRNIKK
+745 KKNIKK
-751 YLIKK
+751 YLVKK
-756 NLIYSISSLVFSF
+756 NLIYSLCGLVFSF
-769 IVMLLVDKFILIDFM
+769 IIMLLVDKYILMDFM
-784 AETKWTSY
+784 EQTKWTSY

-806 IIIGII
+806 IIIGIL
-812 FTGGFYEKHSQN
+812 FTGRFYEKHSQN

>member
-1 MEGWWE
+1 
-7 IMKVKNKA
+7 MKVKNKA
-15 YIRSLAKNILNANKS
+15 YIRSLAKSILNANKS
-30 RRNILLLAIALTSIL
+30 RRNILLLAIALTCIL
-45 FTSLFSVALGLG
+45 FTSLFSIILGLG

-91 DIKDFSVREKVGILD
+91 DIKDFSVRDKVGILD

-115 YMDKKGFE
+115 HMDKKGFE

-135 EKENEVFLDIST
+135 EKENQVFIDIAT

-171 TGEVIEK
+171 TGEIIEK

-246 ADNPGN
+246 VDNPGN
-252 LSDKEIRIGVNFAYL
+252 LSEKEIRIGVNFAYL
-267 LSGDSSFDFKTF
+267 LSGDSSFDFNTF
-279 LPFLAFLILVIV
+279 LPYLAFLILVMV

-320 TKPQIKKLVHLES
+320 TRPQIKRLIHFES
-333 LAVALPAIIV
+333 LAVALPSIIV

-358 IFANNEMLTDVKLSI
+358 IFVSNEMLPDVKLSPA
-373 IVIILI
+373 VIILI

-388 LTVFLSVMRPAR
+388 LTVFLSVMKPAR
-400 YAAKVSPIDA
+400 FAAKVSSIDA
-410 SRYNEIQIKKKYKSE
+410 TRYNETTIKKKYKSE

-439 NKFRFISIVL
+439 NKFRFISIIL
-449 SISLSA
+449 SMSLSA

-470 EKGISDVIATDYN
+470 EKGISDIIVTDYN

-489 FRYMYSGSEDSI
+489 FRYMYSGSEDGI

-517 GGALYYYGYEYDYQ
+517 GGALYYYGYEYAYPDL
-531 DIKIE
+531 KIE

-560 EFDKD
+560 EFDSD
-565 KWQTG
+565 KWNNG
-570 NYIIIGEY
+570 SYAIIGEDS
-578 GDKKSAF
+578 DKKSLF
-585 KAGDKIKINVKN
+585 KAGDKIKIKVNN
-597 KIKEVQVMG
+597 SIKEVQIMG
-606 KVEYNFSIG
+606 KINYNFSDG
-615 LRYFPVIKEDV
+615 LRYYPVIQENKF
-626 NDESSPTLGLEYIY
+626 DESSPELDLEYFY
-640 MNPNEYKELTGDQSI
+640 LNPNLYKELTGDNSI
-655 MSYGFDVEDSEKENF
+655 MSYGFDVADSEKENF

-714 LISVLNFINIIAT
+714 LISVLNFINVIAT

-745 KRNIKK
+745 KKNIKK
-751 YLIKK
+751 YLVKK
-756 NLIYSISSLVFSF
+756 NLIYSLCGLVFSF
-769 IVMLLVDKFILIDFM
+769 IIMLLVDKYILIDFM
-784 AETKWTSY
+784 EQTKWTSY
-792 KFVIMPLILVNFVN
+792 KFVIMPLIIVNFVN
-806 IIIGII
+806 VIIGII
-812 FTGGFYEKHSQN
+812 FTGRFYEKHSQN

-829 IRSLE
+829 IISLE

>member
-1 MEGWWE
+1 MEGWWK

-15 YIRSLAKNILNANKS
+15 YIRRLAKNILNANKS

-57 KSMETQTMKTI
+57 KSMEIQTMKTI
-68 GTISHGSFKDISD
+68 GTISHGSFKELSDKDIN
-81 EDVEILTHDK
+81 ILSKDK
-91 DIKDFSVREKVGILD
+91 DIKEFSIREKVGILD
-106 DEKVMAELS
+106 DEKISAELS

-135 EKENEVFLDIST
+135 EKENEVFIDTAT

-165 KIEKAY
+165 KIEKAN
-171 TGEVIEK
+171 TGEIIEK

-206 AYVDKLSIP
+206 AYVDKLSLP
-215 KNNSDLEVMLNNS
+215 ENNNDVEVMLKNS
-228 FKIGDKLLKIA
+228 FMIRDKLLKIA

-246 ADNPGN
+246 VDDPGN
-252 LSDKEIRIGVNFAYL
+252 LSEKEIRIGVNFAYIF
-267 LSGDSSFDFKTF
+267 SGDSSFDFKTF

-320 TKPQIKKLVHLES
+320 TKPQIKRLIHLES

-358 IFANNEMLTDVKLSI
+358 IFANNEMLTDVKLSLM
-373 IVIILI
+373 VIILI

-410 SRYNEIQIKKKYKSE
+410 SRHNETTIKKKYKSE

-489 FRYMYSGSEDSI
+489 FRYMYLGSEEGID
-501 KDNFIDE
+501 KKFIDE
-508 IENQKGFKA
+508 IENYKGFKS
-517 GGALYYYGYEYDYQ
+517 GGALYYYGYEYDYP

-578 GDKKSAF
+578 GNKKSAF

-597 KIKEVQVMG
+597 KVKEVQVMS
-606 KVEYNFSIG
+606 KIEYNFSNG
-615 LRYFPVIKEDV
+615 LRYFPVIKEDI
-626 NDESSPTLGLEYIY
+626 NDESSPTLSLEYIY

-675 SFENNPDFSYDS
+675 SFENEPGFSYDS
-687 RDLQIKSFKDFKN
+687 RDLQIKSTMEFKN
-700 LIEFVGYSLSIVLF
+700 LIEFAGYSLSIVLF
-714 LISVLNFINIIAT
+714 LISVLNFINVIAT

-745 KRNIKK
+745 KKNIKK
-751 YLIKK
+751 YLVKK
-756 NLIYSISSLVFSF
+756 NLIYSLCGLVFSF
-769 IVMLLVDKFILIDFM
+769 IIMLLVDKFILMDFM
-784 AETKWTSY
+784 EQTQWTSY

-806 IIIGII
+806 IIIGIL
-812 FTGGFYEKHSQN
+812 FTGRFYEKHSQN

>member
-1 MEGWWE
+1 
-7 IMKVKNKA
+7 MKVKNKA
-15 YIRSLAKNILNANKS
+15 YIVRLSKSILNANKS

-45 FTSLFSVALGLG
+45 FTSLFSVALGLV
-57 KSMETQTMKTI
+57 KSMETQTMKTV
-68 GTISHGSFKDISD
+68 GTISHGSFKELSNKDIEVLSK
-81 EDVEILTHDK
+81 DK
-91 DIKDFSVREKVGILD
+91 DIKEFSIREKVGILD
-106 DEKVMAELS
+106 DEKISAELS
-115 YMDKKGFE
+115 YIDNNGFE

-135 EKENEVFLDIST
+135 EKENDVFIDLAT

-154 GEIGE
+154 GEIAE
-159 EIEVPF
+159 EIEIPF
-165 KIEKAY
+165 TIEKPY

-206 AYVDKLSIP
+206 ACVDKLSLP
-215 KNNSDLEVMLNNS
+215 ENNKDLEVMLKNS
-228 FKIGDKLLKIA
+228 FMIRDKLLKIA

-246 ADNPGN
+246 VDDPGN
-252 LSDKEIRIGVNFAYL
+252 LSDKEIRIGVNFAYI
-267 LSGDSSFDFKTF
+267 LSRGDNADFMIF
-279 LPFLAFLILVIV
+279 LPALLLLILVMI
-291 AGYLII
+291 AGFLII

-309 KLLGL
+309 NLIGL

-320 TKPQIKKLVHLES
+320 TKVQVKKLVHLES
-333 LAVALPAIIV
+333 FIVSIPSIIIGNAI
-343 GDIVGISIGKIILNK
+343 GISIGKIILNK
-358 IFANNEMLTDVKLSI
+358 IFSSNVMLANINLSLALI
-373 IVIILI
+373 LLVIF
-379 ILFSTAFTL
+379 FSTIFTL
-388 LTVFLSVMRPAR
+388 LTVFLSVMSPAK

-410 SRYNEIQIKKKYKSE
+410 SKYNETQVKKKYKSNS
-425 DISLGKLAR
+425 ISLGKLAK

-455 VILNSVLTYTGNIDL
+455 VILNSVLTYTSNIDL

-489 FRYMYSGSEDSI
+489 FRYMYSGSEDGI

-517 GGALYYYGYEYDYQ
+517 GGALYSYGYEYTYP

-565 KWQTG
+565 KWNNG
-570 NYIIIGEY
+570 SYVIVGEDS
-578 GDKKSAF
+578 DKKSLF
-585 KAGDKIKINVKN
+585 KAGDKIKIKVKN
-597 KIKEVQVMG
+597 RIKEVQIMG
-606 KVEYNFSIG
+606 KINYNFSDG
-615 LRYFPVIKEDV
+615 LRYYPIIQENQF
-626 NDESSPTLGLEYIY
+626 DESSPELDLEYFY
-640 MNPNEYKELTGDQSI
+640 LNPNLYKELTGDNSI

-675 SFENNPDFSYDS
+675 SFENEPGFSYDS

-714 LISVLNFINIIAT
+714 LISVLNFINVIAT

-745 KRNIKK
+745 KKNIKK
-751 YLIKK
+751 YLVKK
-756 NLIYSISSLVFSF
+756 NLIYSLCGLVFSF
-769 IVMLLVDKFILIDFM
+769 IIMLLVDKYILIDFM
-784 AETKWTSY
+784 EQTKWTSY
-792 KFVIMPLILVNFVN
+792 KFVIMPLILVNCVN
-806 IIIGII
+806 IIIGIL
-812 FTGGFYEKHSQN
+812 FTGRFYEKHSQN
-824 SLVDR
+824 SVVER
-829 IRSLE
+829 IRNID

>member
-1 MEGWWE
+1 MESWWE
-7 IMKVKNKA
+7 KMKVKNKA
-15 YIRSLAKNILNANKS
+15 YIRRLAKNILNANKS

-57 KSMETQTMKTI
+57 KSMETQTMKTV
-68 GTISHGSFKDISD
+68 GTISHGSFKELSDKDIS
-81 EDVEILTHDK
+81 ILSKDK
-91 DIKDFSVREKVGILD
+91 DIKEFSIREKVGILD
-106 DEKVMAELS
+106 DEKISAELS
-115 YMDKKGFE
+115 YIDNNGFE

-135 EKENEVFLDIST
+135 EKENDVFIDLAT

-165 KIEKAY
+165 TIEKPY
-171 TGEVIEK
+171 TGEIIK
-178 KSDKFI
+178 KRSDKFI

-206 AYVDKLSIP
+206 AYVDKLALP
-215 KNNSDLEVMLNNS
+215 ENNNDVEVMLKNS
-228 FKIGDKLLKIA
+228 FMIRNKLLKIA

-246 ADNPGN
+246 VEDPGN
-252 LSDKEIRIGVNFAYL
+252 LSEKEIRIGVNFAYIF
-267 LSGDSSFDFKTF
+267 SGDSSFDFKTF

-333 LAVALPAIIV
+333 LAVALPSIIV
-343 GDIVGISIGKIILNK
+343 GDLVGISIGKIILNK
-358 IFANNEMLTDVKLSI
+358 IFANNDMLTDVKLSLA
-373 IVIILI
+373 VIIII

-388 LTVFLSVMRPAR
+388 LTVFISVMRPAR

-410 SRYNEIQIKKKYKSE
+410 SRYNEIEIKSKYKSE

-470 EKGISDVIATDYN
+470 EKGISDVIVTNYN

-489 FRYMYSGSEDSI
+489 FRYMYSGSEDGI

-508 IENQKGFKA
+508 IENQKGFKG
-517 GGALYYYGYEYDYQ
+517 GGALYSYGYEYDYP

-536 DNKVAPIL
+536 DHKVAPIL

-560 EFDKD
+560 VFDKE

-570 NYIIIGEY
+570 NYIIIGEF
-578 GDKKSAF
+578 GNKKSLF
-585 KAGDKIKINVKN
+585 KAGDKIKINLKN
-597 KIKEVQVMG
+597 KVKKVQVMG
-606 KVEYNFSIG
+606 KVEYNFSNG
-615 LRYFPVIKEDV
+615 LRYFPVIKEDI

-640 MNPNEYKELTGDQSI
+640 MKPNEYKELTGDKSI

-675 SFENNPDFSYDS
+675 TFENEPDFSYDS

-714 LISVLNFINIIAT
+714 LISVLNFINVIAT

-745 KRNIKK
+745 KKNIKK
-751 YLIKK
+751 YLVKK
-756 NLIYSISSLVFSF
+756 NLIYSLCGLVFSF
-769 IVMLLVDKFILIDFM
+769 IIMLLVDKYILIGFM
-784 AETKWTSY
+784 EQAKWTSY

-812 FTGGFYEKHSQN
+812 FTGRFYEKHSNN

>member
-1 MEGWWE
+1 MESWWE
-7 IMKVKNKA
+7 IMKVKNKV
-15 YIRSLAKNILNANKS
+15 YIRRLAKNILNANKS

-68 GTISHGSFKDISD
+68 GTISHGSFKDICD
-81 EDVEILTHDK
+81 EDIEILTQDK
-91 DIKDFSVREKVGILD
+91 DVKDFSVREKVGILD
-106 DEKVMAELS
+106 DEKIMAELS

-135 EKENEVFLDIST
+135 EKENEVFIDTAT

-165 KIEKAY
+165 KIEKPY
-171 TGEVIEK
+171 TGEIIEK

-206 AYVDKLSIP
+206 AYVYKLSLP
-215 KNNSDLEVMLNNS
+215 ENNNDVEVMLKNS
-228 FKIGDKLLKIA
+228 FMIRNKLLKIA

-246 ADNPGN
+246 VEDPGN
-252 LSDKEIRIGVNFAYL
+252 LSDKEIRIGVNFAYIF
-267 LSGDSSFDFKTF
+267 SGDSSFDFKTF

-343 GDIVGISIGKIILNK
+343 GDMVGISIGKVILNK
-358 IFANNEMLTDVKLSI
+358 IFANNEMLTDVKLSLA
-373 IVIILI
+373 VIIII

-410 SRYNEIQIKKKYKSE
+410 SKYNETMIKKKYKSE

-470 EKGISDVIATDYN
+470 EKGISDVIVTDYN

-489 FRYMYSGSEDSI
+489 FRYMYLGSEEGID
-501 KDNFIDE
+501 KKFIDE
-508 IENQKGFKA
+508 IENHKGFKS
-517 GGALYYYGYEYDYQ
+517 GGALYYYGYEYDYP

-536 DNKVAPIL
+536 DHKVAPIL
-544 LGIDDYLIN
+544 FGMDEFLIN

-560 EFDKD
+560 EFDKE

-578 GDKKSAF
+578 GNKKSAF
-585 KAGDKIKINVKN
+585 KAGDKKKINVKN
-597 KIKEVQVMG
+597 KVKEVQLMG
-606 KVEYNFSIG
+606 KVEYNFSNG
-615 LRYFPVIKEDV
+615 LRYFPVIKEDI
-626 NDESSPTLGLEYIY
+626 NDESSPTLSLEYIY

-675 SFENNPDFSYDS
+675 SFENEPGFSYDS
-687 RDLQIKSFKDFKN
+687 RDLQIKSTMEFKN
-700 LIEFVGYSLSIVLF
+700 LIEFAGYSLSIVLF
-714 LISVLNFINIIAT
+714 LISVLNFINVIAT

-737 ILEAIGMT
+737 IFEAIGMT
-745 KRNIKK
+745 KKNIKK
-751 YLIKK
+751 YLVKK
-756 NLIYSISSLVFSF
+756 NLIYSLYGLVFSF
-769 IVMLLVDKFILIDFM
+769 IIMLLVDKFILMDFM
-784 AETKWTSY
+784 EQTQWTSY
-792 KFVIMPLILVNFVN
+792 KFVIMPLIIVNLVN

-812 FTGGFYEKHSQN
+812 FTGRFYEKHSQN

>member
-1 MEGWWE
+1 MEGWWK
-7 IMKVKNKA
+7 IMKVKNRA
-15 YIRSLAKNILNANKS
+15 YIKRLAKNILNANKS

-68 GTISHGSFKDISD
+68 GTISHGSFKELSD

-106 DEKVMAELS
+106 DEKISAELS

-135 EKENEVFLDIST
+135 EKENDVFIDLAT

-159 EIEVPF
+159 EIEIPYS
-165 KIEKAY
+165 IEKPY
-171 TGEVIEK
+171 TGEIIEK

-206 AYVDKLSIP
+206 AYVDKLSLP
-215 KNNSDLEVMLNNS
+215 ENNKDLEVMLKNS
-228 FKIGDKLLKIA
+228 FMIRNKLLKIA
-239 ERNGYKV
+239 ERNAYKV
-246 ADNPGN
+246 VDDPGN
-252 LSDKEIRIGVNFAYL
+252 LSDKEIRIGVNFAYIF
-267 LSGDSSFDFKTF
+267 SGDSSFDFKTF

-343 GDIVGISIGKIILNK
+343 GDIVGISIGKVILNK
-358 IFANNEMLTDVKLSI
+358 IFANNEMLTDVRLSLA
-373 IVIILI
+373 VIILI

-410 SRYNEIQIKKKYKSE
+410 SRYNETTIKKKYKSE

-434 RQVFS
+434 RQVFF

-470 EKGISDVIATDYN
+470 EKGISDVIVTDYN

-489 FRYMYSGSEDSI
+489 FRYMYLGSEEGID
-501 KDNFIDE
+501 KKFIDE
-508 IENQKGFKA
+508 IENHKGFKS
-517 GGALYYYGYEYDYQ
+517 GGALYYYGYEYDYP

-536 DNKVAPIL
+536 DHKVAPIL
-544 LGIDDYLIN
+544 FGMDEFLIN

-560 EFDKD
+560 EFDKE

-578 GDKKSAF
+578 GNKKSAF
-585 KAGDKIKINVKN
+585 KAGDKKKINVKN
-597 KIKEVQVMG
+597 KVKEVQVMG
-606 KVEYNFSIG
+606 KVEYNFSNG
-615 LRYFPVIKEDV
+615 LRYFPVIKEDI

-640 MNPNEYKELTGDQSI
+640 MNPNEYKELTGDKSI

-675 SFENNPDFSYDS
+675 SFENEPGFSYDS
-687 RDLQIKSFKDFKN
+687 RDLQIKSTMEFKN
-700 LIEFVGYSLSIVLF
+700 LIEFAGYSLSIVLF
-714 LISVLNFINIIAT
+714 LISVLNFINVIAT

-737 ILEAIGMT
+737 IFEAIGMT
-745 KRNIKK
+745 KKNIKK
-751 YLIKK
+751 YLVKK
-756 NLIYSISSLVFSF
+756 NLIYSFCGLIFSF
-769 IVMLLVDKFILIDFM
+769 LIMLLVDKFILMDFM
-784 AETKWTSY
+784 EQTQWTSY
-792 KFVIMPLILVNFVN
+792 KFVIMPLIIVNLVN

-812 FTGGFYEKHSQN
+812 FTGRFYEKHSQN

>member
-1 MEGWWE
+1 
-7 IMKVKNKA
+7 MKVKNKA
-15 YIRSLAKNILNANKS
+15 YIRRLAKNILNANKS

-45 FTSLFSVALGLG
+45 FTSLFYVALGLG

-68 GTISHGSFKDISD
+68 GTISHGSFKDICD

-128 KVKGKFP
+128 KVKGEFP
-135 EKENEVFLDIST
+135 EKDNQVFIDIAT

-165 KIEKAY
+165 KIEKPY
-171 TGEVIEK
+171 TGEIIEK

-206 AYVDKLSIP
+206 AYVYKLSLP
-215 KNNSDLEVMLNNS
+215 ENNNDVEVMLKNS
-228 FKIGDKLLKIA
+228 FMIRNKLLKIA

-246 ADNPGN
+246 VEDPGN
-252 LSDKEIRIGVNFAYL
+252 LSDKEIRIGVNFAYIF
-267 LSGDSSFDFKTF
+267 SGDSSFDFKTF

-333 LAVALPAIIV
+333 IAASLSSIIV

-358 IFANNEMLTDVKLSI
+358 IFANNEMLTDVKLSLALI
-373 IVIILI
+373 III

-410 SRYNEIQIKKKYKSE
+410 SRYNETTIKKKYKSE
-425 DISLGKLAR
+425 NISLGKLAR

-470 EKGISDVIATDYN
+470 EKGISDVITTDYN

-489 FRYMYSGSEDSI
+489 FRYMYSGSEDGI

-517 GGALYYYGYEYDYQ
+517 GGALYSYGYEYSFPS
-531 DIKIE
+531 IKIE
-536 DNKVAPIL
+536 DHKFAPIL
-544 LGIDDYLIN
+544 FGMDEFLIN

-560 EFDKD
+560 EFDKE

-585 KAGDKIKINVKN
+585 KTGDKIKINVKN
-597 KIKEVQVMG
+597 KAKEVQVMG
-606 KVEYNFSIG
+606 KIEYNFSNG
-615 LRYFPVIKEDV
+615 LRYFPVIKEDI

-655 MSYGFDVEDSEKENF
+655 MSYGFDVADREKENF

-675 SFENNPDFSYDS
+675 TFENEPDFSYDS
-687 RDLQIKSFKDFKN
+687 RDLQIKSTMEFKN
-700 LIEFVGYSLSIVLF
+700 LIEFAGYSLSIVLF
-714 LISVLNFINIIAT
+714 LISVLNFINVIAT

-745 KRNIKK
+745 KKNIKK
-751 YLIKK
+751 YLVKK
-756 NLIYSISSLVFSF
+756 NLIYSLYGLVFSF
-769 IVMLLVDKFILIDFM
+769 IIMLLVDKFILMDFM
-784 AETKWTSY
+784 EQTQWTSY
-792 KFVIMPLILVNFVN
+792 KFVIMPLIIVNLVN

-812 FTGGFYEKHSQN
+812 FTGRFYEKHSQN

>member
-1 MEGWWE
+1 
-7 IMKVKNKA
+7 MKVKNKA
-15 YIRSLAKNILNANKS
+15 YIRSLAKSILNANKS

-68 GTISHGSFKDISD
+68 GTISHGCFKELSDKDIN
-81 EDVEILTHDK
+81 ILSKDK
-91 DIKDFSVREKVGILD
+91 DIKDFSIREKVGILN
-106 DEKVMAELS
+106 DEKISAELS
-115 YMDKKGFE
+115 YMDKNGFE

-135 EKENEVFLDIST
+135 EKENDVFIDLAT

-159 EIEVPF
+159 EIEIPNN
-165 KIEKAY
+165 IEKPY
-171 TGEVIEK
+171 TGEIIEN

-206 AYVDKLSIP
+206 AYVDKLSLP
-215 KNNSDLEVMLNNS
+215 ENNKDLEVMLKNS
-228 FKIGDKLLKIA
+228 LMIRDKLLKIA

-246 ADNPGN
+246 ADNPGD
-252 LSDKEIRIGVNFAYL
+252 LSDKEIRIGLNFAYL
-267 LSGDSSFDFKTF
+267 LSGDNSFDFNTF

-320 TKPQIKKLVHLES
+320 TKPQIKKLVHLQSIAAS
-333 LAVALPAIIV
+333 LPSIIV

-358 IFANNEMLTDVKLSI
+358 IFANNEMLTDVKLSLT
-373 IVIILI
+373 VIILI
-379 ILFSTAFTL
+379 IVFSTAFTL
-388 LTVFLSVMRPAR
+388 LTVFLSVMKPAR

-410 SRYNEIQIKKKYKSE
+410 SRYNETTIKKKYKSE
-425 DISLGKLAR
+425 NISLGKLAR

-439 NKFRFISIVL
+439 NKYRFISIVL

-455 VILNSVLTYTGNIDL
+455 VILNSVLTFTGNIDL

-489 FRYMYSGSEDSI
+489 FRYMYSGSEDGI

-517 GGALYYYGYEYDYQ
+517 GGALYSYGYECAYP

-560 EFDKD
+560 EFDRD

-570 NYIIIGEY
+570 NYVIIGEY
-578 GDKKSAF
+578 GDKKSSF
-585 KAGDKIKINVKN
+585 KTGDKIKINVKN

-606 KVEYNFSIG
+606 KIEYNFSNG
-615 LRYFPVIKEDV
+615 LRYFPVIQENI
-626 NDESSPTLGLEYIY
+626 NDQSSPTLGLEYIY
-640 MNPNEYKELTGDQSI
+640 MNPNEYKDLTGDKSI
-655 MSYGFDVEDSEKENF
+655 MSYGFDVEDSKKENF
-670 DKLLK
+670 NELLK
-675 SFENNPDFSYDS
+675 SFENDPGFSYDS
-687 RDLQIKSFKDFKN
+687 RDIQIKSTMEFKS
-700 LIEFVGYSLSIVLF
+700 LIEFAGYSLSIVLF
-714 LISVLNFINIIAT
+714 LISVLNFINVIAT

-745 KRNIKK
+745 KKNIKK
-751 YLIKK
+751 YLVKK
-756 NLIYSISSLVFSF
+756 NLIYSLCGLVFSF
-769 IVMLLVDKFILIDFM
+769 IIMLLVDKFILMDFM
-784 AETKWTSY
+784 EETNWTSY
-792 KFVIMPLILVNFVN
+792 KFVIMPLILINFVN
-806 IIIGII
+806 IIIGIL
-812 FTGGFYEKHSQN
+812 FTGRFYEKHSQN

>member
-1 MEGWWE
+1 
-7 IMKVKNKA
+7 MKVKNKA
-15 YIRSLAKNILNANKS
+15 YIVRLSKSILNANKS

-57 KSMETQTMKTI
+57 KSMETQTMKTV
-68 GTISHGSFKDISD
+68 GTISHGSFKELSD

-135 EKENEVFLDIST
+135 EKENQVFIDIAT

-171 TGEVIEK
+171 TGEIIEK

-206 AYVDKLSIP
+206 AYVDKLSLP
-215 KNNSDLEVMLNNS
+215 ENNKDLEVMLKNS
-228 FKIGDKLLKIA
+228 FMIRDKLLKIA

-246 ADNPGN
+246 VDDPGN
-252 LSDKEIRIGVNFAYL
+252 LSDKEIRIGVNFAYIF
-267 LSGDSSFDFKTF
+267 SGDSSFDFKTF
-279 LPFLAFLILVIV
+279 LPFLAFLILVMV

-320 TKPQIKKLVHLES
+320 TKPQIKKLIHLES
-333 LAVALPAIIV
+333 LAVALPSIIV
-343 GDIVGISIGKIILNK
+343 GDIVGISIGKVILNK
-358 IFANNEMLTDVKLSI
+358 IFANNEMLTDVKLSLM
-373 IVIILI
+373 VIILI

-400 YAAKVSPIDA
+400 FAAKVSPIDA
-410 SRYNEIQIKKKYKSE
+410 SRYNEIEIKKKYKSE
-425 DISLGKLAR
+425 NVSLGKLAR

-439 NKFRFISIVL
+439 NKFRFISIIL
-449 SISLSA
+449 SMSLSA

-489 FRYMYSGSEDSI
+489 FRYMYSGSEDGI
-501 KDNFIDE
+501 NEKYIGE
-508 IENQKGFKA
+508 IENHKGFKS
-517 GGALYYYGYEYDYQ
+517 GGSLYSYGYEYTYP

-544 LGIDDYLIN
+544 FGIDDYLIN
-553 KQKFIDG
+553 KYKITDG
-560 EFDKD
+560 EFDKE
-565 KWQTG
+565 KWKTG
-570 NYIIIGEY
+570 NYVIIGEY

-585 KAGDKIKINVKN
+585 KTGDKIKINVKN
-597 KIKEVQVMG
+597 MVKEVQVMG
-606 KVEYNFSIG
+606 KIEYNFSNG
-615 LRYFPVIKEDV
+615 LRYFPVIKEDI
-626 NDESSPTLGLEYIY
+626 NDESSPTLGLEYVY
-640 MNPNEYKELTGDQSI
+640 MNPTEYNKLTGDKSI
-655 MSYGFDVEDSEKENF
+655 MSYGFDVEDSEKGNF

-675 SFENNPDFSYDS
+675 SFENEPDFSYDS
-687 RDLQIKSFKDFKN
+687 RELQIKSIMEFKN
-700 LIEFVGYSLSIVLF
+700 LIEFAGYSLSIVLF
-714 LISVLNFINIIAT
+714 LISVLNFINVIAT
-727 EILRNMVNLS
+727 EILKNMVNLS

-745 KRNIKK
+745 KKNIKK
-751 YLIKK
+751 YLVKK

-769 IVMLLVDKFILIDFM
+769 IVMLLVNKFILIDFM
-784 AETKWTSY
+784 EQTQWTSY
-792 KFVIMPLILVNFVN
+792 KFVIMPLIIVNFVN

-812 FTGGFYEKHSQN
+812 FTGKFYEKHSQT

>member
-1 MEGWWE
+1 
-7 IMKVKNKA
+7 MKVKNKS
-15 YIRSLAKNILNANKS
+15 YIRRLAKSILNANKS

-68 GTISHGSFKDISD
+68 GTISHGSFKDICD

-91 DIKDFSVREKVGILD
+91 DIRDFSVREKVGILD

-135 EKENEVFLDIST
+135 EKENQVFIDIAT

-165 KIEKAY
+165 KTEKPY
-171 TGEVIEK
+171 TGEIIEK

-184 ISGTFQNPIDSNVGV
+184 ISGTFQSPIDSNVGV

-206 AYVDKLSIP
+206 AYVDKLSLP
-215 KNNSDLEVMLNNS
+215 ENNKDLEVMLKNS
-228 FKIGDKLLKIA
+228 FMIRNKLLKIA

-246 ADNPGN
+246 VEDPGN
-252 LSDKEIRIGVNFAYL
+252 LSDNEIRIGVNFAYL
-267 LSGDSSFDFKTF
+267 LSGDNSFDFNTF
-279 LPFLAFLILVIV
+279 LPYLAFLILVMV

-314 LKTIGM
+314 LKKIGM
-320 TKPQIKKLVHLES
+320 TKPQIKRLIHFES
-333 LAVALPAIIV
+333 LAVALPSIVV
-343 GDIVGISIGKIILNK
+343 GDLVGISIGKIILNK
-358 IFANNEMLTDVKLSI
+358 IFANNEMLTDVKLSFT
-373 IVIILI
+373 VIILI
-379 ILFSTAFTL
+379 ILFSTVFTL
-388 LTVFLSVMRPAR
+388 LTVFLSVMKPAR

-410 SRYNEIQIKKKYKSE
+410 SRYNETTIKKKYKSE
-425 DISLGKLAR
+425 NISLGKLAR

-470 EKGISDVIATDYN
+470 EKGISDVIVTDYN

-489 FRYMYSGSEDSI
+489 FRYMYLDSEYGID
-501 KDNFIDE
+501 KKYIDE
-508 IENQKGFKA
+508 IEKHKGYKS
-517 GGALYYYGYEYDYQ
+517 GGALYSSGYEHTYPK
-531 DIKIE
+531 IKIE
-536 DNKVAPIL
+536 DNKVAPL
-544 LGIDDYLIN
+544 LFGMDDYLIN

-560 EFDKD
+560 EFDKE
-565 KWQTG
+565 KWKTG
-570 NYIIIGEY
+570 NYVIIGERIKNNSDY
-578 GDKKSAF
+578 KTGDT
-585 KAGDKIKINVKN
+585 IKINVKN
-597 KIKEVQVMG
+597 RVKEVQVMG
-606 KVEYNFSIG
+606 KVEYNFSNG
-615 LRYFPVIKEDV
+615 LRYFPVIKEDI
-626 NDESSPTLGLEYIY
+626 NNESSPTLGLEYIY
-640 MNPNEYKELTGDQSI
+640 MNPNEYKELTGDKSI

-675 SFENNPDFSYDS
+675 SFENEPEFSYDS

-737 ILEAIGMT
+737 ILESIGLT
-745 KRNIKK
+745 KKNIKK
-751 YLIKK
+751 YLVKK
-756 NLIYSISSLVFSF
+756 NLIYSLCGLVFSF
-769 IVMLLVDKFILIDFM
+769 IIMLLVDKYILIGFM
-784 AETKWTSY
+784 EQTKWTSY

-812 FTGGFYEKHSQN
+812 FTGRFYEKHSQN

>member
-1 MEGWWE
+1 
-7 IMKVKNKA
+7 
-15 YIRSLAKNILNANKS
+15 
-30 RRNILLLAIALTSIL
+30 
-45 FTSLFSVALGLG
+45 
-57 KSMETQTMKTI
+57 
-68 GTISHGSFKDISD
+68 
-81 EDVEILTHDK
+81 
-91 DIKDFSVREKVGILD
+91 
-106 DEKVMAELS
+106 
-115 YMDKKGFE
+115 
-123 WSLIE
+123 
-128 KVKGKFP
+128 
-135 EKENEVFLDIST
+135 
-147 AKKLGYK
+147 
-154 GEIGE
+154 
-159 EIEVPF
+159 
-165 KIEKAY
+165 
-171 TGEVIEK
+171 
-178 KSDKFI
+178 
-184 ISGTFQNPIDSNVGV
+184 
-199 GQIYLSK
+199 
-206 AYVDKLSIP
+206 
-215 KNNSDLEVMLNNS
+215 MLKNS
-228 FKIGDKLLKIA
+228 FMIRDKLLKIA

-246 ADNPGN
+246 VDDPGN
-252 LSDKEIRIGVNFAYL
+252 LSDKEIRIGVNFAYIF
-267 LSGDSSFDFKTF
+267 SGDSSFDFKTF
-279 LPFLAFLILVIV
+279 LPFLAFLILVMV

-320 TKPQIKKLVHLES
+320 TKPQIKKLIHLES
-333 LAVALPAIIV
+333 LAVALPSIIV
-343 GDIVGISIGKIILNK
+343 GDIVGISIGKVILNK
-358 IFANNEMLTDVKLSI
+358 IFANNEMLTDVKLSLA
-373 IVIILI
+373 VIIII
-379 ILFSTAFTL
+379 ILFSAAFTL

-410 SRYNEIQIKKKYKSE
+410 SKYNETMIKKKYKSE

-470 EKGISDVIATDYN
+470 EKGISDVIVTDYN

-489 FRYMYSGSEDSI
+489 FRYMYSGSEDGI

-508 IENQKGFKA
+508 IENQKGFKE
-517 GGALYYYGYEYDYQ
+517 GGALYYYGYEYDYP

-565 KWQTG
+565 KWKTG
-570 NYIIIGEY
+570 NYIIIGKY

-585 KAGDKIKINVKN
+585 KAGDKIKINVNN
-597 KIKEVQVMG
+597 KVKEVQVMG
-606 KVEYNFSIG
+606 KVEYNFSNG
-615 LRYFPVIKEDV
+615 LRYFTVIKEDI
-626 NDESSPTLGLEYIY
+626 NDESSPNLSLEYIY

-670 DKLLK
+670 DNLLK
-675 SFENNPDFSYDS
+675 TFENEPDFSYDS
-687 RDLQIKSFKDFKN
+687 RDLQIKSTMEFKN
-700 LIEFVGYSLSIVLF
+700 LIEFAGYSLSIVLF
-714 LISVLNFINIIAT
+714 LISVLNFINVIAT

-745 KRNIKK
+745 KKNIKK
-751 YLIKK
+751 YLVKK
-756 NLIYSISSLVFSF
+756 NLIYSLCGLIFSF
-769 IVMLLVDKFILIDFM
+769 IIMLLVDKFILMDFM
-784 AETKWTSY
+784 EQTQWTSY

-806 IIIGII
+806 IFIGIL
-812 FTGGFYEKHSQN
+812 FTGRFYEKHSQN

>member
-1 MEGWWE
+1 
-7 IMKVKNKA
+7 MKVKNKA
-15 YIRSLAKNILNANKS
+15 YIRRLAKNILNANKS

-57 KSMETQTMKTI
+57 KSMEIQTMKTI
-68 GTISHGSFKDISD
+68 GTISHGSFKELSDKDIN
-81 EDVEILTHDK
+81 ILSKDK
-91 DIKDFSVREKVGILD
+91 DIKEFSIREKVGILD
-106 DEKVMAELS
+106 DEKISAELS
-115 YMDKKGFE
+115 YMDKNGFE

-128 KVKGKFP
+128 KVKGEFP
-135 EKENEVFLDIST
+135 EKDNQVFIDIAT

-165 KIEKAY
+165 TIEKPY
-171 TGEVIEK
+171 TGEIIEK

-215 KNNSDLEVMLNNS
+215 KNNSDLGVMLNNS

-246 ADNPGN
+246 VDDPGN
-252 LSDKEIRIGVNFAYL
+252 LSDKEIRIGVNFAYIF
-267 LSGDSSFDFKTF
+267 SGDSSFDFKTF
-279 LPFLAFLILVIV
+279 LPFLAFLILVMV

-343 GDIVGISIGKIILNK
+343 GDIVGISIGKVILNK
-358 IFANNEMLTDVKLSI
+358 IFANNEMLTDVKLSLM
-373 IVIILI
+373 VIILI

-410 SRYNEIQIKKKYKSE
+410 SRYNETTIKRKYKSE

-470 EKGISDVIATDYN
+470 EKGISDVIVTDYN

-489 FRYMYSGSEDSI
+489 FRYMYSGSEDGI
-501 KDNFIDE
+501 KGNFIDE

-517 GGALYYYGYEYDYQ
+517 GGALYYYGYEYDYP

-553 KQKFIDG
+553 KQKIIDG

-570 NYIIIGEY
+570 NYIIIGEF
-578 GDKKSAF
+578 GNKKSGF
-585 KAGDKIKINVKN
+585 KSGDKIKINVNN
-597 KIKEVQVMG
+597 KVKEVQVMG
-606 KVEYNFSIG
+606 KVEYNFSNG
-615 LRYFPVIKEDV
+615 SRYFPVIKEDI

-640 MNPNEYKELTGDQSI
+640 MKPNEYKELTGDQSI

-675 SFENNPDFSYDS
+675 SFENNSDFSYDS
-687 RDLQIKSFKDFKN
+687 RDLQIKSTMEFKN
-700 LIEFVGYSLSIVLF
+700 LIEFAGYSLSIVLF
-714 LISVLNFINIIAT
+714 LISVLNFINVIAT

-745 KRNIKK
+745 KENIKK
-751 YLIKK
+751 YLVKK

-769 IVMLLVDKFILIDFM
+769 IVMLLVNKFILIDFM
-784 AETKWTSY
+784 EQTQWTSY
-792 KFVIMPLILVNFVN
+792 KFVIMPLIIVNFVN

-812 FTGGFYEKHSQN
+812 FTGKFYEKHSQN

-829 IRSLE
+829 IRSLD

>member
-1 MEGWWE
+1 
-7 IMKVKNKA
+7 MKVKNKA
-15 YIRSLAKNILNANKS
+15 YIRHLAKNILNANKS

-57 KSMETQTMKTI
+57 KSIETQTMKTI
-68 GTISHGSFKDISD
+68 GTISHGSFKELS
-81 EDVEILTHDK
+81 DK
-91 DIKDFSVREKVGILD
+91 DINILSKDKDLKEFSIREKVGILD
-106 DEKVMAELS
+106 DEKISAELS

-135 EKENEVFLDIST
+135 EKENEIFIDLAT

-159 EIEVPF
+159 VIEVPF
-165 KIEKAY
+165 NIEKPY
-171 TGEVIEK
+171 TGEIIEK

-184 ISGTFQNPIDSNVGV
+184 ISGTFQSPIDSNVGV

-206 AYVDKLSIP
+206 AYVDKLSLP
-215 KNNSDLEVMLNNS
+215 ENNKDVEVMLKNS
-228 FKIGDKLLKIA
+228 FMIRDKLLKIA
-239 ERNGYKV
+239 DRNGYKV
-246 ADNPGN
+246 ADNPGV
-252 LSDKEIRIGVNFAYL
+252 LLDKEVRIGVNFAYL
-267 LSGDSSFDFKTF
+267 LSGDNSFDFNTF
-279 LPFLAFLILVIV
+279 LPYLAFLILVMI
-291 AGYLII
+291 AGFLII

-309 KLLGL
+309 NLIGL

-320 TKPQIKKLVHLES
+320 TKVQVKKLVHLES
-333 LAVALPAIIV
+333 FIVSIPSIIIGNAI
-343 GDIVGISIGKIILNK
+343 GISIGKIILNK
-358 IFANNEMLTDVKLSI
+358 IFSTNVMLANINLSLAL
-373 IVIILI
+373 ILLV
-379 ILFSTAFTL
+379 ILFSTIFTL
-388 LTVFLSVMRPAR
+388 LTVFLSVMSPAK
-400 YAAKVSPIDA
+400 YAAKISPIDA
-410 SRYNEIQIKKKYKSE
+410 SKYNETQVKKKYKSNS
-425 DISLGKLAR
+425 ISLGKLAK

-439 NKFRFISIVL
+439 NKFRFVSIVL
-449 SISLSA
+449 SMSLSA
-455 VILNSVLTYTGNIDL
+455 VILNSILTYTSNIDL
-470 EKGISDVIATDYN
+470 EKGISDVIVTDYN

-489 FRYMYSGSEDSI
+489 FRYMYSGSEDGI

-517 GGALYYYGYEYDYQ
+517 GGALYYYGYEYSYP

-553 KQKFIDG
+553 KQNIIDG
-560 EFDKD
+560 EFDKE
-565 KWQTG
+565 KWKTG
-570 NYIIIGEY
+570 NYVIIGEKIKNNSDY
-578 GDKKSAF
+578 KT
-585 KAGDKIKINVKN
+585 GDKIKINVKN

-606 KVEYNFSIG
+606 KFEYNFSNG
-615 LRYFPVIKEDV
+615 LRYFPVIKEDI

-640 MNPNEYKELTGDQSI
+640 INPNEYKKLTGDNSI

-675 SFENNPDFSYDS
+675 SFENEPGFSYDS
-687 RDLQIKSFKDFKN
+687 RELQIKSFKDFKN

-714 LISVLNFINIIAT
+714 LISVLNFINVIAT

-745 KRNIKK
+745 KKNIKK
-751 YLIKK
+751 YLVKK
-756 NLIYSISSLVFSF
+756 NLIYSLCGLVFSF
-769 IVMLLVDKFILIDFM
+769 IIMLLVDKYILIDFM
-784 AETKWTSY
+784 EQTKWTSY
-792 KFVIMPLILVNFVN
+792 KFVIMPLILVNLVN

-812 FTGGFYEKHSQN
+812 FTGKFYEKHSQN

-829 IRSLE
+829 IRSLD

>member
-1 MEGWWE
+1 
-7 IMKVKNKA
+7 MKVKNKA
-15 YIRSLAKNILNANKS
+15 YIRNLAKNILNANKS

-57 KSMETQTMKTI
+57 KSMEVQTMKTI
-68 GTISHGSFKDISD
+68 GTISHGVFKELSDKDIN
-81 EDVEILTHDK
+81 ILSKDK
-91 DIKDFSVREKVGILD
+91 DIKEFSIIEKVGILD
-106 DEKVMAELS
+106 DEKITAELS
-115 YMDKKGFE
+115 YMDKNGFE

-128 KVKGKFP
+128 KVKGKLP
-135 EKENEVFLDIST
+135 EKEKDVFIDLAT

-159 EIEVPF
+159 EIEIPYN
-165 KIEKAY
+165 IEKPY
-171 TGEVIEK
+171 IGEIIEK
-178 KSDKFI
+178 RSEKFI
-184 ISGTFQNPIDSNVGV
+184 ISGTFQNPINSNVGV

-206 AYVDKLSIP
+206 AYVDKLSLP
-215 KNNSDLEVMLNNS
+215 ENNKDMEVMLKNS
-228 FKIGDKLLKIA
+228 FMIKDKLLKIA

-246 ADNPGN
+246 ADSPGN
-252 LSDKEIRIGVNFAYL
+252 LADKEIRIGVNFAYI
-267 LSGDSSFDFKTF
+267 LSRGDNADFLIF
-279 LPFLAFLILVIV
+279 LPALLLLILVMI
-291 AGYLII
+291 AGFLII

-309 KLLGL
+309 NLIGL

-320 TKPQIKKLVHLES
+320 TKVQVKKLVHLES
-333 LAVALPAIIV
+333 FIVSLPSIIIGNAI
-343 GDIVGISIGKIILNK
+343 GISIGKIILNK
-358 IFANNEMLTDVKLSI
+358 IFSTNVMLANINLSLAL
-373 IVIILI
+373 ILLV
-379 ILFSTAFTL
+379 ILFSTIFTL
-388 LTVFLSVMRPAR
+388 LTVFLSVMSPAR

-410 SRYNEIQIKKKYKSE
+410 SKYNETQVKKKYKSNS
-425 DISLGKLAR
+425 ISLGKLAK

-489 FRYMYSGSEDSI
+489 FRYMYSGSEDGI

-517 GGALYYYGYEYDYQ
+517 GGALYYYGYEYTYP

-565 KWQTG
+565 KWNNG
-570 NYIIIGEY
+570 SYVIVGEDS
-578 GDKKSAF
+578 DKKSSF
-585 KAGDKIKINVKN
+585 KAGDKIKIKVKN
-597 KIKEVQVMG
+597 SIKEVQVMG
-606 KVEYNFSIG
+606 KVEYNFSNG
-615 LRYFPVIKEDV
+615 LRYFPVIKEDI
-626 NDESSPTLGLEYIY
+626 NDESSPTLSLEYIY

-675 SFENNPDFSYDS
+675 SFENEPGFSYDS

-714 LISVLNFINIIAT
+714 LISVLNFINVIAT

-745 KRNIKK
+745 KKNIKK
-751 YLIKK
+751 YLVKK
-756 NLIYSISSLVFSF
+756 NLIYSLCGLVFSF
-769 IVMLLVDKFILIDFM
+769 IIMLLVDKYILIDFM
-784 AETKWTSY
+784 EQTKWTSY
-792 KFVIMPLILVNFVN
+792 KFVIMPLILVNCVN
-806 IIIGII
+806 IIIGIL
-812 FTGGFYEKHSQN
+812 FTGRFYEKHSQN
-824 SLVDR
+824 SVVDR
-829 IRSLE
+829 IRNID

>member
-1 MEGWWE
+1 MESWWE
-7 IMKVKNKA
+7 KMKVKNKA
-15 YIRSLAKNILNANKS
+15 YIRRLAKSILNANKS

-68 GTISHGSFKDISD
+68 GTISHGSFKELSD
-81 EDVEILTHDK
+81 KDVEVLTHDK

-106 DEKVMAELS
+106 DEKISAELS

-135 EKENEVFLDIST
+135 EKENQVFIDIAT

-159 EIEVPF
+159 EIEIPYS
-165 KIEKAY
+165 IEKPY
-171 TGEVIEK
+171 TGEIIEK
-178 KSDKFI
+178 KSEKFI

-206 AYVDKLSIP
+206 AYVDKLSLP
-215 KNNSDLEVMLNNS
+215 ENNKDVEVMLKNS
-228 FKIGDKLLKIA
+228 FMIRDKLLNIA

-246 ADNPGN
+246 ADNPGH

-279 LPFLAFLILVIV
+279 LPFLAFLILVMV

-320 TKPQIKKLVHLES
+320 TRPQIKKLVHLES
-333 LAVALPAIIV
+333 LAASLPAIIV

-358 IFANNEMLTDVKLSI
+358 IFANNEMLTDVKLSLT
-373 IVIILI
+373 VIILI

-400 YAAKVSPIDA
+400 YAAKVSPIEA
-410 SRYNEIQIKKKYKSE
+410 SRYNETTIKKKYKSE
-425 DISLGKLAR
+425 NITLGKLAR

-439 NKFRFISIVL
+439 NKFRFVSIVL

-470 EKGISDVIATDYN
+470 EKGVSDVIATDYN

-489 FRYMYSGSEDSI
+489 FRYMYSGSEDGI
-501 KDNFIDE
+501 NEKFIDE
-508 IENQKGFKA
+508 IENHKGYKG
-517 GGALYYYGYEYDYQ
+517 GGALYYYGYEHTYP

-536 DNKVAPIL
+536 DHRIAPIL
-544 LGIDDYLIN
+544 FGIDEFLIN
-553 KQKFIDG
+553 KQKITEGD
-560 EFDKD
+560 FDKD

-570 NYIIIGEY
+570 NYVMLGEY

-585 KAGDKIKINVKN
+585 KTGDKIKINVKN
-597 KIKEVQVMG
+597 KVKEVQVMG
-606 KVEYNFSIG
+606 KVEYNFSNG

-640 MNPNEYKELTGDQSI
+640 MNPNEYKKLTGDKSI
-655 MSYGFDVEDSEKENF
+655 MSYGFDVEKSEKENF

-675 SFENNPDFSYDS
+675 SFENEPGFSYDS
-687 RDLQIKSFKDFKN
+687 RDLQIKSTMEFKN
-700 LIEFVGYSLSIVLF
+700 LIEFAGYSLSIVLF
-714 LISVLNFINIIAT
+714 LISVLNFINVIAT

-745 KRNIKK
+745 KKNIKI
-751 YLIKK
+751 YLVKK
-756 NLIYSISSLVFSF
+756 NLIYSFCGLVCSF
-769 IVMLLVDKFILIDFM
+769 IIMLLVDQYILIDFM
-784 AETKWTSY
+784 DQTKWTSFR
-792 KFVIMPLILVNFVN
+792 FVIRPLILVNFAN

-812 FTGGFYEKHSQN
+812 FTCKFYEKHSQN
-824 SLVDR
+824 SLVGR
-829 IRSLE
+829 IKSLE

>member
-1 MEGWWE
+1 
-7 IMKVKNKA
+7 MKVKNKA
-15 YIRSLAKNILNANKS
+15 YIRRLAKSILNANKS

-57 KSMETQTMKTI
+57 KSMEVQTMKTI
-68 GTISHGSFKDISD
+68 GTISHGCFKELSDKDIN
-81 EDVEILTHDK
+81 ILSKDK
-91 DIKDFSVREKVGILD
+91 DIKDFSIREKVGILD
-106 DEKVMAELS
+106 DEKISAELS
-115 YMDKKGFE
+115 YMDKNGFE

-135 EKENEVFLDIST
+135 EKENDVFIDLAT

-159 EIEVPF
+159 EIEIPYN
-165 KIEKAY
+165 IEKPY
-171 TGEVIEK
+171 TGEIIEN

-206 AYVDKLSIP
+206 AYVDKLSLP
-215 KNNSDLEVMLNNS
+215 ENNKDLEVMLKNS
-228 FKIGDKLLKIA
+228 LMIRDKLLKIA

-246 ADNPGN
+246 ADNPGD
-252 LSDKEIRIGVNFAYL
+252 LSDKEIRIGLNFAYL
-267 LSGDSSFDFKTF
+267 LSGDNSFDFNTF

-320 TKPQIKKLVHLES
+320 TKPQIKKLVHLQSIAVS
-333 LAVALPAIIV
+333 LPSIIV

-358 IFANNEMLTDVKLSI
+358 IFANNEMLTDVKLSLT
-373 IVIILI
+373 VIILI
-379 ILFSTAFTL
+379 IVFSTAFTL
-388 LTVFLSVMRPAR
+388 FTVFLSVMKPAR

-410 SRYNEIQIKKKYKSE
+410 SRYNETTIKKKYKSE
-425 DISLGKLAR
+425 NISLGKLAR

-439 NKFRFISIVL
+439 NKFRFISIIL
-449 SISLSA
+449 SMSLSA

-489 FRYMYSGSEDSI
+489 FRYMYLGSEEGID
-501 KDNFIDE
+501 KKFIDE
-508 IENQKGFKA
+508 IENQNGFKA
-517 GGALYYYGYEYDYQ
+517 GGALYSYGYECAYP

-560 EFDKD
+560 EFDRD

-570 NYIIIGEY
+570 NYVIIGEY
-578 GDKKSAF
+578 GDKKSSF
-585 KAGDKIKINVKN
+585 KTGDKIKINVKN

-606 KVEYNFSIG
+606 KFEYNFSNG
-615 LRYFPVIKEDV
+615 LRYFPVIQENI

-640 MNPNEYKELTGDQSI
+640 MNPNEYNKLTGDESI
-655 MSYGFDVEDSEKENF
+655 MSYGFDVADSEKENF
-670 DKLLK
+670 DELLK
-675 SFENNPDFSYDS
+675 SFENDPGFSYDS
-687 RDLQIKSFKDFKN
+687 RELQIKSIVDFKN
-700 LIEFVGYSLSIVLF
+700 LIEFAGYSLSIVLF
-714 LISVLNFINIIAT
+714 LISVLNFINVIAT

-737 ILEAIGMT
+737 ILEAIGVT
-745 KRNIKK
+745 KKNIKK
-751 YLIKK
+751 YLVKK
-756 NLIYSISSLVFSF
+756 NLIYSLCGLVFSF
-769 IVMLLVDKFILIDFM
+769 IIMVIVDKFILMDFM
-784 AETKWTSY
+784 AATKWTSY

-806 IIIGII
+806 IIIGIL
-812 FTGGFYEKHSQN
+812 FTGRFYEKHSQN

>member
-1 MEGWWE
+1 MESWWK

-15 YIRSLAKNILNANKS
+15 YIRHLAKNILNANKS

-68 GTISHGSFKDISD
+68 GTISHGSFKELSD

-106 DEKVMAELS
+106 DEKISAELS

-135 EKENEVFLDIST
+135 EKENDVFIDLAT

-159 EIEVPF
+159 EIEIPYS
-165 KIEKAY
+165 IEKPY
-171 TGEVIEK
+171 TGEIIEK

-206 AYVDKLSIP
+206 AYVDKLSLP
-215 KNNSDLEVMLNNS
+215 ENNNDVEVMLKNS
-228 FKIGDKLLKIA
+228 FMIRDKLLKIA

-246 ADNPGN
+246 VDDPGN
-252 LSDKEIRIGVNFAYL
+252 LSEKEIRIGVNFAYIF
-267 LSGDSSFDFKTF
+267 SGDSSFDFKTF

-343 GDIVGISIGKIILNK
+343 GDIVGISIGKVILNK
-358 IFANNEMLTDVKLSI
+358 IFANNEMLTDVKLSLA
-373 IVIILI
+373 VIIII

-410 SRYNEIQIKKKYKSE
+410 SKYNETTIKKKYKSE

-489 FRYMYSGSEDSI
+489 FRYMYSGSEDGI

-517 GGALYYYGYEYDYQ
+517 GGALYYYGYEYAYQ

-553 KQKFIDG
+553 KQKIIDG
-560 EFDKD
+560 EFDKE
-565 KWQTG
+565 KWKTG
-570 NYIIIGEY
+570 NYVIIGEY

-597 KIKEVQVMG
+597 KVKEVQVMG
-606 KVEYNFSIG
+606 KVEYNFSNG
-615 LRYFPVIKEDV
+615 LRYFPVIKENI

-640 MNPNEYKELTGDQSI
+640 MNPNEYRELTGDESI

-675 SFENNPDFSYDS
+675 SFENEPGFSYDS
-687 RDLQIKSFKDFKN
+687 RDLQIKSTMEFKN
-700 LIEFVGYSLSIVLF
+700 LIEFAGYSLSIVLF
-714 LISVLNFINIIAT
+714 LISVLNFINVIAT

-745 KRNIKK
+745 KKNIKK
-751 YLIKK
+751 YLVKK
-756 NLIYSISSLVFSF
+756 NLIYSLCGLVFSF
-769 IVMLLVDKFILIDFM
+769 IIMLLVDKYILIDFM
-784 AETKWTSY
+784 AATKWTSY

-812 FTGGFYEKHSQN
+812 FTGRFYEKHSQN

>member
-1 MEGWWE
+1 MESWWK

-15 YIRSLAKNILNANKS
+15 YIRHLAKNILNANKS

-57 KSMETQTMKTI
+57 KSMENQTMKTI
-68 GTISHGSFKDISD
+68 GTISHGSFKELSD

-106 DEKVMAELS
+106 DEKISAELS

-135 EKENEVFLDIST
+135 EKENDVFIDTAT

-159 EIEVPF
+159 EIEIPYS
-165 KIEKAY
+165 IEKPY
-171 TGEVIEK
+171 TGEIIEK

-206 AYVDKLSIP
+206 AYVDKLLLP
-215 KNNSDLEVMLNNS
+215 DTNNDMEVMLKSS
-228 FKIGDKLLKIA
+228 FMIKDKLLKIA

-246 ADNPGN
+246 ADSPGN
-252 LSDKEIRIGVNFAYL
+252 LSDKEIRIGVNFAYI
-267 LSGDSSFDFKTF
+267 LSRGDNADFLIF
-279 LPFLAFLILVIV
+279 LPALLLLILVMI
-291 AGYLII
+291 AGFLII

-309 KLLGL
+309 NLIGR

-320 TKPQIKKLVHLES
+320 TKVQVKKLVHLES
-333 LAVALPAIIV
+333 FTVSIPSIIIGNAI
-343 GDIVGISIGKIILNK
+343 GISIGKIILNK
-358 IFANNEMLTDVKLSI
+358 IFSTNVMLANINLSLAL
-373 IVIILI
+373 ILLV
-379 ILFSTAFTL
+379 ILFSTIFTL
-388 LTVFLSVMRPAR
+388 LTVFLSVMSPAK
-400 YAAKVSPIDA
+400 YAAKISPIDA
-410 SRYNEIQIKKKYKSE
+410 SKYNETQVKKKYKSNS
-425 DISLGKLAR
+425 ISLGKLAK

-439 NKFRFISIVL
+439 NKFRFVSIVL
-449 SISLSA
+449 SMSLSA
-455 VILNSVLTYTGNIDL
+455 VILNSILTYTSNIDL
-470 EKGISDVIATDYN
+470 EKGISDVIVTDYN

-489 FRYMYSGSEDSI
+489 FRYMYSGSEDGI
-501 KDNFIDE
+501 NEEYIGE
-508 IENQKGFKA
+508 IENHKGFKS
-517 GGALYYYGYEYDYQ
+517 GGALYSYGYEYTYPV
-531 DIKIE
+531 IKIE

-553 KQKFIDG
+553 KQKIIDG
-560 EFDKD
+560 EFDKE

-570 NYIIIGEY
+570 NYVIIGEY

-585 KAGDKIKINVKN
+585 KAGDKIKIKVKN
-597 KIKEVQVMG
+597 SIKEVQIMG
-606 KVEYNFSIG
+606 KINYNFSDG
-615 LRYFPVIKEDV
+615 LRYYPIIQENQF
-626 NDESSPTLGLEYIY
+626 DESSPELDLEYFY
-640 MNPNEYKELTGDQSI
+640 LNPNLYKELTGDNSI
-655 MSYGFDVEDSEKENF
+655 MSYGFDVEDNEKENF

-675 SFENNPDFSYDS
+675 SFENEPGFSYDS
-687 RDLQIKSFKDFKN
+687 RDLQIKSTMEFKN
-700 LIEFVGYSLSIVLF
+700 LIEFAGYSLSIVLF
-714 LISVLNFINIIAT
+714 LISVLNFINVIAT

-745 KRNIKK
+745 KKNIKK
-751 YLIKK
+751 YLVKK
-756 NLIYSISSLVFSF
+756 NLIYSLCGLLFSF
-769 IVMLLVDKFILIDFM
+769 IIMLLVDKFILMDFI
-784 AETKWTSY
+784 EQTQWTSY

-812 FTGGFYEKHSQN
+812 FTGRFYEKHSQN

>member
-1 MEGWWE
+1 MN
-7 IMKVKNKA
+7 VNNKA
-15 YIRSLAKNILNANKS
+15 YIRRLAKSILNANKS

-68 GTISHGSFKDISD
+68 GTISHGSFKELSDRDIS
-81 EDVEILTHDK
+81 ILSKDK
-91 DIKDFSVREKVGILD
+91 DIKEFSIIEKVGILD
-106 DEKVMAELS
+106 DEKISAELS
-115 YMDKKGFE
+115 YIDNNGFE

-135 EKENEVFLDIST
+135 EKENDVFLDLAT

-165 KIEKAY
+165 TIEKPY
-171 TGEVIEK
+171 TGEIIK
-178 KSDKFI
+178 KRSEKFI

-206 AYVDKLSIP
+206 AYVDKLSLP
-215 KNNSDLEVMLNNS
+215 ENNKDLEVMLKNS
-228 FKIGDKLLKIA
+228 FMIRDKLLKIA

-246 ADNPGN
+246 VDDPGN

-267 LSGDSSFDFKTF
+267 LSGDSSFDFNTF
-279 LPFLAFLILVIV
+279 LPYLAFSILVMV

-320 TKPQIKKLVHLES
+320 TRPQIKKLIHLES
-333 LAVALPAIIV
+333 LAASLPAIIV

-358 IFANNEMLTDVKLSI
+358 IFANNEMLTDVKLSLTI
-373 IVIILI
+373 IILI

-400 YAAKVSPIDA
+400 YAAKVSPIEA
-410 SRYNEIQIKKKYKSE
+410 SRYNETTIKKKYKSE
-425 DISLGKLAR
+425 NISLGKLAR

-439 NKFRFISIVL
+439 NKFRFVSIVL

-470 EKGISDVIATDYN
+470 EKGVSDVIATDYN

-489 FRYMYSGSEDSI
+489 FRYMYSGSEDGI
-501 KDNFIDE
+501 NEKFIDE
-508 IENQKGFKA
+508 IEKHKGYKG
-517 GGALYYYGYEYDYQ
+517 GGALYSYGYSYNYPE
-531 DIKIE
+531 IKIE
-536 DNKVAPIL
+536 DKKAAPVL
-544 LGIDDYLIN
+544 LGMDDYLIN
-553 KQKFIDG
+553 KQKITDG
-560 EFDKD
+560 DFDKD

-570 NYIIIGEY
+570 NYVIIGEY

-585 KAGDKIKINVKN
+585 KPGDKIKINVKN
-597 KIKEVQVMG
+597 KVREVQVMG
-606 KVEYNFSIG
+606 KVKYNFSNG
-615 LRYFPVIKEDV
+615 LRYFPVVKE
-626 NDESSPTLGLEYIY
+626 NPFEERSPELNLEYIY
-640 MNPNEYKELTGDQSI
+640 LNPELYEDLLGDKSI

-675 SFENNPDFSYDS
+675 SFENEPDFAYDS
-687 RDLQIKSFKDFKN
+687 RDLQIKSIMNYKN
-700 LIEFVGYSLSIVLF
+700 LIEFAGYSLSIVLF
-714 LISVLNFINIIAT
+714 LISVLNFINVIAT
-727 EILRNMVNLS
+727 EVLRNMVNLS

-745 KRNIKK
+745 KKNIKK
-751 YLIKK
+751 YLVKK
-756 NLIYSISSLVFSF
+756 NLIYSLCGLVCSF
-769 IVMLLVDKFILIDFM
+769 IIMLLVDQYILIDFM
-784 AETKWTSY
+784 EQTKWTSFR
-792 KFVIMPLILVNFVN
+792 FVIGPLILVNLAN
-806 IIIGII
+806 IIIGIL
-812 FTGGFYEKHSQN
+812 FTCKFYEKHSQN
-824 SLVDR
+824 SLVGR
-829 IRSLE
+829 IKSLE